1 MRLRVLPFEKEG
13 VRGGFRNSDLQVFNE
28 MKISENWLR
37 AWVNPEID
45 SGTLSDQLTMLGLE
59 VDDMAPAA
67 KPFSGVVVGEVLTVE
82 QHPDADRLRVTTV
95 NIGSGEPLQIVCGAP
110 NVRAGMKA
118 PVATIGAVLPG
129 DFKIKKGKLRG
140 VESQG
145 MLCGASEIDLEDK
158 IDGLLELPADAPV
171 GVDIREYLELDDH
184 VIDIS
189 ITPNR
194 GDCFSIRGVAREI
207 GVINQLPVAAPEI
220 KEVAAAIAD
229 HKNVIVDT
237 DGCPRYLGRVIKNVN
252 TKAPT
257 PAWMERALARSGIR
271 QHSILVDITNY
282 VLIELGQPLHAFDG
296 GKVEGAVH
304 VRQAAAGEK
313 LVLLNEQEVELQ
325 EDVMVIADDA
335 KALAI
340 AGIMGG
346 LSSSVTDETAEI
358 FLESAFFAPLHI
370 AGRARRFGLHT
381 DASQRYERGVD
392 FELPMAAMHRASQLI
407 AELAGGEFG
416 PITAVEQAAL
426 LPKREAIA
434 LNQAQVDQLL
444 GYAVEPA
451 FISDALSRLGCAVT
465 VKAEGEWTVVPPS
478 HRYDMAIY
486 QDLIEE
492 VARIHGYDNIQISL
506 PVMDVKLAK
515 YADQFELAQLRQ
527 TAVTLGYQEAISF
540 SFADAKLEKQLN
552 PQVQPLALAN
562 PISSDLAVMR
572 STLLSSL
579 IPCVQYNLNRQ
590 QSRVRFFEL
599 GLRFDYQ
606 GASSIHDLKQV
617 PAFALIAAG
626 PRTAE
631 SWHGKPAE
639 MDFFD
644 FKGDVEEILAAA
656 RLKVEYVR
664 SERAWLHP
672 GQSAEILLNGQ
683 SIGYLGRLHP
693 SLEAELDLSATWVA
707 ELDQQAILQTYVS
720 NFTELSRFP
729 SVRRDIALLISDK
742 INVSEIQQLI
752 EKTGG
757 ELLDSAWLFDVYT
770 GQGVEEGKRS
780 LAFALL
786 WQHPSRTLEDA
797 EIKSGMDNILQVLEN
812 TYQATLRAS

>member
-1 MRLRVLPFEKEG
+1 
-13 VRGGFRNSDLQVFNE
+13 

-37 AWVNPEID
+37 TWVNPAID
-45 SGTLSDQLTMLGLE
+45 SDTLSNQLTMLGLE
-59 VDDMAPAA
+59 VDGMDPAA
-67 KPFSGVVVGEVLTVE
+67 KPFTGVVVGEVLTVV

-110 NVRAGMKA
+110 NVRVGMKA

-158 IDGLLELPADAPV
+158 IDGLLELPSDAPV
-171 GVDIREYLELDDH
+171 GINIREYLNLDDH

-194 GDCFSIRGVAREI
+194 GDCFSIRGIAREI
-207 GVINQLPVAAPEI
+207 GVINQLPVTVPDI
-220 KEVAAAIAD
+220 KHVVATITD
-229 HKNVIVDT
+229 EKKVVIST

-252 TKAPT
+252 TKAST
-257 PAWMERALARSGIR
+257 PIWMERALARSGIR

-296 GKVEGAVH
+296 DKVQGSVQ
-304 VRQAAAGEK
+304 VRQATAAEK
-313 LVLLNEQEVELQ
+313 LTLLNEQEVELS
-325 EDVMVIADDA
+325 EKVMVIADDA

-346 LSSSVTDETAEI
+346 LSSSVTDETTEI
-358 FLESAFFAPLHI
+358 FLESAFFAPLAI
-370 AGRARRFGLHT
+370 AGRARSFGLHT

-392 FELPMAAMHRASQLI
+392 FELPMIAMHHASQLI
-407 AELAGGEFG
+407 QELAGGEFG
-416 PITAVEQAAL
+416 PITVAEQAEL
-426 LPKREAIA
+426 LPTREAIE

-444 GYAVEPA
+444 GYQVESD
-451 FISDALSRLGCAVT
+451 FITDALTRLGCTVT
-465 VKAEGEWTVVPPS
+465 VKAVGEWTVVPPS
-478 HRYDMAIY
+478 HRYDMTIY

-492 VARIHGYDNIQISL
+492 VARIHGYDNIQMSL
-506 PVMDVKLAK
+506 PVIDVKLAK
-515 YADQFELAQLRQ
+515 HQDQFELPQLRQ
-527 TAVTLGYQEAISF
+527 TLVTLGYQEAISF
-540 SFADAKLEKQLN
+540 SFSDLKLEKQLN
-552 PQVQPLALAN
+552 PSVNPLALAN

-579 IPCVQYNLNRQ
+579 IPCVQYNINRQ

-606 GASSIHDLKQV
+606 NAKNINDLKQI
-617 PAFALIAAG
+617 PTLAMIAVGAK
-626 PRTAE
+626 TAE
-631 SWHGKPAE
+631 SWHGKPQS

-644 FKGDVEEILAAA
+644 LKGEVEELLGAA
-656 RLKVEYVR
+656 RVQADYVR
-664 SERAWLHP
+664 STREWLHP
-672 GQSAEILLNGQ
+672 GQSAEILVAGK

-693 SLEAELDLSATWVA
+693 SLEDELDLGTTWVA
-707 ELDQQAILQTYVS
+707 ELDQLAVLQTYVS

-729 SVRRDIALLISDK
+729 SVRRDIALLISDN

-752 EKTGG
+752 GKAGG
-757 ELLDSAWLFDVYT
+757 ELLDSSWLFDVYT
-770 GQGVEEGKRS
+770 GQGVENGKRS

-797 EIKSGMDNILQVLEN
+797 EIKSGMDHIIQVLES

>member
-1 MRLRVLPFEKEG
+1 
-13 VRGGFRNSDLQVFNE
+13 

-37 AWVNPEID
+37 TWVNPTID
-45 SGTLSDQLTMLGLE
+45 SETLSDQLTMLGLE
-59 VDDMAPAA
+59 VDDLSPAA
-67 KPFSGVVVGEVLTVE
+67 KPFTGVVVGEVLTVE

-110 NVRAGMKA
+110 NVRVGMKA

-140 VESQG
+140 IESQG

-171 GVDIREYLELDDH
+171 GVDIREYLNLDDH

-207 GVINQLPVAAPEI
+207 AVINQMAVTAPEI
-220 KEVAAAIAD
+220 QEVAATIAD
-229 HKNVIVDT
+229 EKKVVVT
-237 DGCPRYLGRVIKNVN
+237 TEGCPRYLGRVIKNVN

-257 PAWMERALARSGIR
+257 PEWMERALARSGIR

-282 VLIELGQPLHAFDG
+282 VLMELGQPLHAFDG
-296 GKVEGAVH
+296 GKVQGAVH
-304 VRQAAAGEK
+304 VRQATAAEK
-313 LVLLNEQEVELQ
+313 LVLLNEQEVELN
-325 EDVMVIADDA
+325 EKVMIIADDE

-346 LSSSVTDETAEI
+346 LSSSVTDETTEI

-370 AGRARRFGLHT
+370 AGRARSFGLHT

-392 FELPMAAMHRASQLI
+392 FELPMLAMHRASQLI

-416 PITAVEQAAL
+416 PITVAEQPAS

-434 LNQAQVDQLL
+434 LSQAQVDQLL
-444 GYAVEPA
+444 GYSVDTD
-451 FISDALSRLGCAVT
+451 FIVAALTRLGCDVT
-465 VKAEGEWTVVPPS
+465 EIAATEWSVVPPS
-478 HRYDMAIY
+478 HRFDMAIY

-492 VARIHGYDNIQISL
+492 VARIHGYDNIQVSL
-506 PVMDVKLAK
+506 PKIEAQLAS
-515 YADQFELAQLRQ
+515 YQDQFELSQLRQ
-527 TAVTLGYQEAISF
+527 TLVTLGYQEAISF

-552 PQVQPLALAN
+552 PSVQPLMLAN

-579 IPCVQYNLNRQ
+579 IPCVQYNINRQ
-590 QSRVRFFEL
+590 QHRVRFFEL

-606 GASSIHDLKQV
+606 GANSIHDLKQIPTLAV
-617 PAFALIAAG
+617 IAVG
-626 PRTAE
+626 SKQAE
-631 SWHGKPAE
+631 SWHAKPQA

-644 FKGDVEEILAAA
+644 FKGEVEEILAAG
-656 RLKVEYVR
+656 RVKVEYVR
-664 SERAWLHP
+664 SERVWLHP
-672 GQSAEILLNGQ
+672 GQSAEMMVNGV

-693 SLEAELDLSATWVA
+693 SLEADLDLGVTWVA
-707 ELDQQAILQTYVS
+707 ELDQKAVLQTYVS

-742 INVSEIQQLI
+742 INIGEIQQLI
-752 EKTGG
+752 TKTGG
-757 ELLDSAWLFDVYT
+757 ELLHSNWLFDVYT
-770 GQGVEEGKRS
+770 GQGVEAGKRS

-797 EIKSGMDNILQVLEN
+797 EIKTGMDTIIEVLQN

>member
-1 MRLRVLPFEKEG
+1 
-13 VRGGFRNSDLQVFNE
+13 

-37 AWVNPEID
+37 TWVNPVID
-45 SGTLSDQLTMLGLE
+45 SDTLSDQLTMLGLE
-59 VDDMAPAA
+59 VDELAPVA
-67 KPFSGVVVGEVLTVE
+67 KPFTGVVVGEVLTVE

-158 IDGLLELPADAPV
+158 IDGLLELPDDAPV
-171 GVDIREYLELDDH
+171 GVNIREYLKLDDN

-194 GDCFSIRGVAREI
+194 GDCFSIRGIAREVA
-207 GVINQLPVAAPEI
+207 VINQLQMNEPEI
-220 KEVAAAIAD
+220 KSVDATITDEKKV
-229 HKNVIVDT
+229 VIST
-237 DGCPRYLGRVIKNVN
+237 DGAPRYLGRVIKNVN
-252 TKAPT
+252 VKAAT
-257 PAWMERALARSGIR
+257 PEWMEQALARSGIR
-271 QHSILVDITNY
+271 THSILVDVTNY
-282 VLIELGQPLHAFDG
+282 VLMELGQPMHAFDLA
-296 GKVEGAVH
+296 KIEGTVH
-304 VRQAAAGEK
+304 VRQAQPQEK
-313 LVLLNEQEVELQ
+313 LQLLNDQEVELQ
-325 EDVMVIADDA
+325 DDVMVIADDQ

-346 LSSSVTDETAEI
+346 LASSVTDDTTDI
-358 FLESAFFAPLHI
+358 FLESAFFAPLAI

-381 DASQRYERGVD
+381 DSSQRYERGVD
-392 FELPMAAMHRASQLI
+392 FELPLIAMNRASQLI
-407 AELAGGEFG
+407 QELAGGEFG
-416 PITAVEQAAL
+416 PITVAEKSDL
-426 LPKREAIA
+426 LPKREAIE
-434 LNQAQVDQLL
+434 LKQAQVDQLL
-444 GYAVEPA
+444 GYKVAAE
-451 FISDALSRLGCAVT
+451 FITDALTRLGCEVT
-465 VKAEGEWTVVPPS
+465 IQADGEWSVVPPS

-492 VARIHGYDNIQISL
+492 VARIDGYDNIQISL
-506 PVMDVKLAK
+506 PSMDVQLAK
-515 YADQFELAQLRQ
+515 YQDRFEIAQLRQ
-527 TAVTLGYQEAISF
+527 TVVTLGYQEAISF

-552 PQVQPLALAN
+552 PQVSPLMLAN
-562 PISSDLAVMR
+562 PISSDLAAMR

-606 GASSIHDLKQV
+606 KANSIQDLKQI
-617 PAFALIAAG
+617 PTLALVAVG
-626 PRTAE
+626 SREPE
-631 SWHGKPAE
+631 SWHAKPQP

-644 FKGDVEEILAAA
+644 FKGEVEEILAAG
-656 RLKVEYVR
+656 RVKVEYVR
-664 SERAWLHP
+664 SERPWLHP
-672 GQSAEILLNGQ
+672 GQSAEILVDGQ

-693 SLEAELDLSATWVA
+693 SLENELDLSTTWVA
-707 ELDQQAILQTYVS
+707 ELDQAAVLQSYVS

-729 SVRRDIALLISDK
+729 SVRRDIALLISDN
-742 INVSEIQQLI
+742 INVRDIQQLI

-757 ELLDSAWLFDVYT
+757 ELLDSTWLFDVYT

-797 EIKSGMDNILQVLEN
+797 EIKSGMDNIIQVLEN

>member
-1 MRLRVLPFEKEG
+1 
-13 VRGGFRNSDLQVFNE
+13 

-37 AWVNPEID
+37 TWVNPAID
-45 SGTLSDQLTMLGLE
+45 SDTLSDQLTMLGLE
-59 VDDMAPAA
+59 VDELAPVA
-67 KPFSGVVVGEVLTVE
+67 KPFTGVVVGEVLTVE

-95 NIGSGEPLQIVCGAP
+95 NIGTGEPLQIVCGAP

-171 GVDIREYLELDDH
+171 GLNIREYLKLDDN

-194 GDCFSIRGVAREI
+194 GDCFSIRGIAREI
-207 GVINQLPVAAPEI
+207 AVINQLQMNEPEI
-220 KEVAAAIAD
+220 KSVDATITDEKKV
-229 HKNVIVDT
+229 VIST
-237 DGCPRYLGRVIKNVN
+237 EGAPRYLGRVIKNVN
-252 TKAPT
+252 VKAAT
-257 PAWMERALARSGIR
+257 PEWMEQALARSGIR
-271 QHSILVDITNY
+271 THSILVDVTNY
-282 VLIELGQPLHAFDG
+282 VLMELGQPMHAFDLA
-296 GKVEGAVH
+296 KIEGTVQ
-304 VRQAAAGEK
+304 VRQAKPQEK
-313 LVLLNEQEVELQ
+313 LQLLNDQEVELQ
-325 EDVMVIADDA
+325 EDVMVIADDQ

-346 LSSSVTDETAEI
+346 LASSVTDDTTDI
-358 FLESAFFAPLHI
+358 FLESAFFAPLAI

-381 DASQRYERGVD
+381 DSSQRYERGVD
-392 FELPMAAMHRASQLI
+392 FELPLIAMNRASQLI
-407 AELAGGEFG
+407 QELAGGEFG
-416 PITAVEQAAL
+416 PITIAEKSDL
-426 LPKREAIA
+426 LPKREAIE
-434 LNQAQVDQLL
+434 LKQAQVDQLL
-444 GYAVEPA
+444 GYQVAAE
-451 FISDALSRLGCAVT
+451 FITDALTRLGCEVT
-465 VKAEGEWTVVPPS
+465 VKADGEWSVVPPS

-492 VARIHGYDNIQISL
+492 VARIDGYDNIQISL
-506 PVMDVKLAK
+506 PSMDVQLAK
-515 YADQFELAQLRQ
+515 YQDRFEIAQLRQ
-527 TAVTLGYQEAISF
+527 TVVTLGYQEAISF

-552 PQVQPLALAN
+552 PQVNPLMLAN
-562 PISSDLAVMR
+562 PISSDLAAMR

-606 GASSIHDLKQV
+606 DANSIQDLKQI
-617 PAFALIAAG
+617 PTLALIAVG
-626 PRTAE
+626 SREPE
-631 SWHGKPAE
+631 SWHAKPQP

-644 FKGDVEEILAAA
+644 FKGEVEEVLAAG
-656 RLKVEYVR
+656 RVKVEYVR
-664 SERAWLHP
+664 SEHSWLHP
-672 GQSAEILLNGQ
+672 GQSAEILVDGK

-693 SLEAELDLSATWVA
+693 SLENELDLSTTWVA
-707 ELDQQAILQTYVS
+707 ELDQAAVLQSYVS

-729 SVRRDIALLISDK
+729 SVRRDIALLISDN
-742 INVSEIQQLI
+742 INVRDIQQLI

-757 ELLDSAWLFDVYT
+757 ELLDSTWLFDVYT

-797 EIKSGMDNILQVLEN
+797 EIKSGMDNIIQVLEN

>member
-1 MRLRVLPFEKEG
+1 
-13 VRGGFRNSDLQVFNE
+13 

-37 AWVNPEID
+37 TWVNPAID
-45 SGTLSDQLTMLGLE
+45 SDTLSDQLTMLGLE
-59 VDDMAPAA
+59 VDELAPVA
-67 KPFSGVVVGEVLTVE
+67 KPFTGVVVGEVLTVE

-118 PVATIGAVLPG
+118 PVATIGAILPG

-158 IDGLLELPADAPV
+158 IDGLLELPDDAPV
-171 GVDIREYLELDDH
+171 GVNIREYLKLDDN

-194 GDCFSIRGVAREI
+194 GDCFSIRGIAREVA
-207 GVINQLPVAAPEI
+207 VINQLQMNEPEI
-220 KEVAAAIAD
+220 KSVDATITDEKKV
-229 HKNVIVDT
+229 VINT
-237 DGCPRYLGRVIKNVN
+237 DGAPRYLGRVIKNVN
-252 TKAPT
+252 VKAAT
-257 PAWMERALARSGIR
+257 PEWMEQALARSGIR
-271 QHSILVDITNY
+271 THSILVDVTNY
-282 VLIELGQPLHAFDG
+282 VLMELGQPMHAFDLA
-296 GKVEGAVH
+296 KIEGTVH
-304 VRQAAAGEK
+304 VRQAKPQEK
-313 LVLLNEQEVELQ
+313 LQLLNDQEVELQ
-325 EDVMVIADDA
+325 DDVMVIADDQ

-346 LSSSVTDETAEI
+346 LASSVTDDTTDI
-358 FLESAFFAPLHI
+358 FLESAFFAPLAI

-381 DASQRYERGVD
+381 DSSQRYERGVD
-392 FELPMAAMHRASQLI
+392 FELPLIAMNRASQLI
-407 AELAGGEFG
+407 QELAGGEFG
-416 PITAVEQAAL
+416 PITVAEKSDL
-426 LPKREAIA
+426 LPKREAIE
-434 LNQAQVDQLL
+434 LKQAQVDQLL
-444 GYAVEPA
+444 GYKVAAE
-451 FISDALSRLGCAVT
+451 FITDALTRLGCEVT
-465 VKAEGEWTVVPPS
+465 VQADGEWSVVPPS

-492 VARIHGYDNIQISL
+492 VARIDGYDNIQISL
-506 PVMDVKLAK
+506 PSMDVQLAK
-515 YADQFELAQLRQ
+515 YQDRFEIAQLRQ
-527 TAVTLGYQEAISF
+527 TVVTLGYQEAISF

-552 PQVQPLALAN
+552 PQVSPLMLAN
-562 PISSDLAVMR
+562 PISSDLAAMR

-606 GASSIHDLKQV
+606 NANSIQDLKQI
-617 PAFALIAAG
+617 PTLALVAVG
-626 PRTAE
+626 SREPE
-631 SWHGKPAE
+631 SWHAKPQP

-644 FKGDVEEILAAA
+644 FKGEVEEILAAG
-656 RLKVEYVR
+656 RVKVEYVR
-664 SERAWLHP
+664 SERPWLHP
-672 GQSAEILLNGQ
+672 GQSAEILVDGQ

-693 SLEAELDLSATWVA
+693 SLENELDLSTTWVA
-707 ELDQQAILQTYVS
+707 ELDQAAVLQSYVS

-729 SVRRDIALLISDK
+729 SVRRDIALLISDN
-742 INVSEIQQLI
+742 INVRDIQQLI

-757 ELLDSAWLFDVYT
+757 ELLDSTWLFDVYT

-797 EIKSGMDNILQVLEN
+797 EIKSGMDNIIQVLEN

>member
-1 MRLRVLPFEKEG
+1 
-13 VRGGFRNSDLQVFNE
+13 

-37 AWVNPEID
+37 TWVNPAID
-45 SGTLSDQLTMLGLE
+45 SDTLSDQLTMLGLE
-59 VDDMAPAA
+59 VDELAPVA
-67 KPFSGVVVGEVLTVE
+67 KPFTGVVVGEVLTVE

-171 GVDIREYLELDDH
+171 GVNIREYLKLDDN

-194 GDCFSIRGVAREI
+194 GDCFSIRGIAREVA
-207 GVINQLPVAAPEI
+207 VINQLQMNEPEI
-220 KEVAAAIAD
+220 KSVDATITDEKKV
-229 HKNVIVDT
+229 VINT
-237 DGCPRYLGRVIKNVN
+237 DGAPRYLGRVIKNVN
-252 TKAPT
+252 VKAAT
-257 PAWMERALARSGIR
+257 PEWMEQALARSGIR
-271 QHSILVDITNY
+271 THSILVDVTNY
-282 VLIELGQPLHAFDG
+282 VLMELGQPMHAFDLA
-296 GKVEGAVH
+296 KIEGTVH
-304 VRQAAAGEK
+304 VRQALPQEK
-313 LVLLNEQEVELQ
+313 LQLLNDQEVELQ
-325 EDVMVIADDA
+325 EDVMVIADDQ

-346 LSSSVTDETAEI
+346 LASSVTDDTTDI
-358 FLESAFFAPLHI
+358 FLESAFFAPLAI

-381 DASQRYERGVD
+381 DSSQRYERGVD
-392 FELPMAAMHRASQLI
+392 FELPLIAMNRASQLI
-407 AELAGGEFG
+407 QELAGGEFG
-416 PITAVEQAAL
+416 PITVAEKSDL
-426 LPKREAIA
+426 LPKREAIE
-434 LNQAQVDQLL
+434 LKQAQVDQLL
-444 GYAVEPA
+444 GYKVAAE
-451 FISDALSRLGCAVT
+451 FITDALTRLGCEVT
-465 VKAEGEWTVVPPS
+465 IQADGEWSVIPPS

-492 VARIHGYDNIQISL
+492 VARIDGYDNIQISL
-506 PVMDVKLAK
+506 PSMDVQLAK
-515 YADQFELAQLRQ
+515 YQDRFEIAQLRQ
-527 TAVTLGYQEAISF
+527 TVVTLGYQEAISF

-552 PQVQPLALAN
+552 PQVSPLMLAN
-562 PISSDLAVMR
+562 PISSDLAAMR

-606 GASSIHDLKQV
+606 NANSIQDLKQI
-617 PAFALIAAG
+617 PTLALVAVG
-626 PRTAE
+626 SREPE
-631 SWHGKPAE
+631 SWHAKPQP

-644 FKGDVEEILAAA
+644 FKGEVEEILAAG
-656 RLKVEYVR
+656 RVKVEYVR
-664 SERAWLHP
+664 SERPWLHP
-672 GQSAEILLNGQ
+672 GQSAEILVDGQ

-693 SLEAELDLSATWVA
+693 SLENELDLSTTWVA
-707 ELDQQAILQTYVS
+707 ELDQAAVLQSYVF

-729 SVRRDIALLISDK
+729 SVRRDIALLISDN
-742 INVSEIQQLI
+742 INVRDIQQLI

-757 ELLDSAWLFDVYT
+757 ELLDSTWLFDVYT

-797 EIKSGMDNILQVLEN
+797 EIKSGMDNIIQVLEN

>member
-1 MRLRVLPFEKEG
+1 
-13 VRGGFRNSDLQVFNE
+13 

-37 AWVNPEID
+37 TWVNPAID
-45 SGTLSDQLTMLGLE
+45 SDTLSDQLTMLGLE
-59 VDDMAPAA
+59 VDELAPVA
-67 KPFSGVVVGEVLTVE
+67 KPFTGVVVGEVLTVE

-171 GVDIREYLELDDH
+171 GVNIREYLKLDDN

-194 GDCFSIRGVAREI
+194 GDCFSIRGIAREI
-207 GVINQLPVAAPEI
+207 AVINQLQMNEPEI
-220 KEVAAAIAD
+220 KSVDATIANE
-229 HKNVIVDT
+229 KKVVIST
-237 DGCPRYLGRVIKNVN
+237 DGAPRYLGRVVKNVN
-252 TKAPT
+252 IKAAT
-257 PAWMERALARSGIR
+257 PEWMEQALARSGIR
-271 QHSILVDITNY
+271 THSILVDVTNY
-282 VLIELGQPLHAFDG
+282 VLMELGQPMHAFDLA
-296 GKVEGAVH
+296 KIEGTVH
-304 VRQAAAGEK
+304 VRQAKPQET
-313 LVLLNEQEVELQ
+313 LQLLNDQEVELQ
-325 EDVMVIADDA
+325 EDIMVIADDQ

-346 LSSSVTDETAEI
+346 LASSVTDDTADI
-358 FLESAFFAPLHI
+358 FLESAFFAPLAI

-381 DASQRYERGVD
+381 DSSQRYERGVD
-392 FELPMAAMHRASQLI
+392 FELPLIAMNRASQLI
-407 AELAGGEFG
+407 QELAGGEFG
-416 PITAVEQAAL
+416 PITVAEKTDL
-426 LPKREAIA
+426 LPKREAIE
-434 LNQAQVDQLL
+434 LKQAQVDQLL
-444 GYAVEPA
+444 GYQVAA
-451 FISDALSRLGCAVT
+451 DFITDALTRLGCSVT
-465 VKAEGEWTVVPPS
+465 VKAEGEWSVVPPS

-492 VARIHGYDNIQISL
+492 VARIDGYDNIQISL
-506 PVMDVKLAK
+506 PSMDVQLAK
-515 YADQFELAQLRQ
+515 YQDRFEIAQLRQ
-527 TAVTLGYQEAISF
+527 TVVTLGYQEAISF

-552 PQVQPLALAN
+552 PQVNPLMLAN
-562 PISSDLAVMR
+562 PISSDLAAMR

-606 GASSIHDLKQV
+606 NATSIQDLKQI
-617 PAFALIAAG
+617 PTLALIAVG
-626 PRTAE
+626 SREPE
-631 SWHGKPAE
+631 SWHVKPQP

-644 FKGDVEEILAAA
+644 FKGEVEEVLAAG
-656 RLKVEYVR
+656 RVKVEYVR

-672 GQSAEILLNGQ
+672 GQSAEILVDGK

-693 SLEAELDLSATWVA
+693 SLENELDLSTTWVA
-707 ELDQQAILQTYVS
+707 ELDQAAVLQSYVS

-729 SVRRDIALLISDK
+729 SVRRDIALLISDN
-742 INVSEIQQLI
+742 INVRDIQQLI

-757 ELLDSAWLFDVYT
+757 ELLDSTWLFDVYT

-797 EIKSGMDNILQVLEN
+797 EIKSGMDNIIQVLEN

>member
-1 MRLRVLPFEKEG
+1 
-13 VRGGFRNSDLQVFNE
+13 

-37 AWVNPEID
+37 TWVNPAID
-45 SGTLSDQLTMLGLE
+45 SDTLSDQLTMLGLE
-59 VDDMAPAA
+59 VDELAPVA
-67 KPFSGVVVGEVLTVE
+67 KPFTGVVIGEVLTVE
-82 QHPDADRLRVTTV
+82 QHPDADRLRVTTI

-110 NVRAGMKA
+110 NVRVGMKA

-171 GVDIREYLELDDH
+171 GVNIREYLKLDDN

-194 GDCFSIRGVAREI
+194 GDCFSIRGIAREI
-207 GVINQLPVAAPEI
+207 SVINKLQMNEPVINTVAAT
-220 KEVAAAIAD
+220 IAD
-229 HKNVIVDT
+229 EKKVVIST
-237 DGCPRYLGRVIKNVN
+237 EGAPRYLGRVVKNVN
-252 TKAPT
+252 VKAAT
-257 PAWMERALARSGIR
+257 PEWMQQALSRSGIR
-271 QHSILVDITNY
+271 THSILVDVTNY
-282 VLIELGQPLHAFDG
+282 VLMELGQPMHAFDFS
-296 GKVEGAVH
+296 KIEGTVH
-304 VRQAAAGEK
+304 VRQATQQEK
-313 LVLLNEQEVELQ
+313 LQLLNDQEVELQ
-325 EDVMVIADDA
+325 EDIMVIADDQ

-346 LSSSVTDETAEI
+346 LASSVTDDTTDI
-358 FLESAFFAPLHI
+358 FLESAFFAPLAI

-381 DASQRYERGVD
+381 DSSQRYERGVD
-392 FELPMAAMHRASQLI
+392 FELPLIAMNRASQLI
-407 AELAGGEFG
+407 QELAGGEFG
-416 PITAVEQAAL
+416 PITVAEKTDL
-426 LPKREAIA
+426 LPKREAIE
-434 LNQAQVDQLL
+434 LKQAQVDQLL
-444 GYAVEPA
+444 GYQVAGE
-451 FISDALSRLGCAVT
+451 FIADALTRLGCKVT
-465 VKAEGEWTVVPPS
+465 VKAEGEWSVVPPS

-492 VARIHGYDNIQISL
+492 VARIDGYDNIQISL
-506 PVMDVKLAK
+506 PSMDVKFAK
-515 YADQFELAQLRQ
+515 YQDRFELAELRQ
-527 TAVTLGYQEAISF
+527 TIVTLGYQEAISF

-552 PQVQPLALAN
+552 PEVKPLMLAN
-562 PISSDLAVMR
+562 PISSDLAAMR

-590 QSRVRFFEL
+590 QSRVRFFEF

-606 GASSIHDLKQV
+606 NAKSIEDLQQT
-617 PAFALIAAG
+617 PTLALVAVGSQA
-626 PRTAE
+626 PE
-631 SWHGKPAE
+631 SWHAKPQP

-644 FKGDVEEILAAA
+644 FKGEVEEILAAG
-656 RLKVEYVR
+656 RVSVEYVR

-672 GQSAEILLNGQ
+672 GQSADILVDGK

-693 SLEAELDLSATWVA
+693 SLENELDLSTTWVA
-707 ELDQQAILQTYVS
+707 ELDQTAVLQSYVS

-729 SVRRDIALLISDK
+729 SVRRDIALLISDN
-742 INVSEIQQLI
+742 INVRDIQQLI
-752 EKTGG
+752 EQTGG
-757 ELLDSAWLFDVYT
+757 ELLDSTWLFDVYT
-770 GQGVEEGKRS
+770 GQGVEDGKRS

-797 EIKSGMDNILQVLEN
+797 EIKSGMDNIIQVLEN

>member
-1 MRLRVLPFEKEG
+1 
-13 VRGGFRNSDLQVFNE
+13 

-37 AWVNPEID
+37 TWVNPTID
-45 SGTLSDQLTMLGLE
+45 SDTLSDQLTMLGLE
-59 VDDMAPAA
+59 VDELAPVA
-67 KPFSGVVVGEVLTVE
+67 KPFTGVVVGEVLTVE

-118 PVATIGAVLPG
+118 PVATIGAILPG

-158 IDGLLELPADAPV
+158 IDGLLELPDDAPV
-171 GVDIREYLELDDH
+171 GVNIREYLKLDDN

-194 GDCFSIRGVAREI
+194 GDCFSIRGIAREVA
-207 GVINQLPVAAPEI
+207 VINQLQMNEPEI
-220 KEVAAAIAD
+220 KSVDATITDEKKV
-229 HKNVIVDT
+229 VINT
-237 DGCPRYLGRVIKNVN
+237 DGAPRYLGRVIKNVN
-252 TKAPT
+252 VKAST
-257 PAWMERALARSGIR
+257 PEWMEQALARSGIR
-271 QHSILVDITNY
+271 THSILVDVTNY
-282 VLIELGQPLHAFDG
+282 VLMELGQPMHAFDLA
-296 GKVEGAVH
+296 KIEGTVH
-304 VRQAAAGEK
+304 VRQAQPQEK
-313 LVLLNEQEVELQ
+313 LQLLNDQEVELQ
-325 EDVMVIADDA
+325 DDVMVIADDQ

-346 LSSSVTDETAEI
+346 LASSVTDDTTDI
-358 FLESAFFAPLHI
+358 FLESAFFAPLAI

-381 DASQRYERGVD
+381 DSSQRYERGVD
-392 FELPMAAMHRASQLI
+392 FELPLIAMNRASQLI
-407 AELAGGEFG
+407 QELAGGEFG
-416 PITAVEQAAL
+416 PITVAEKSDL
-426 LPKREAIA
+426 LPKREAIE
-434 LNQAQVDQLL
+434 LKQAQVDQLL
-444 GYAVEPA
+444 GYKVAAE
-451 FISDALSRLGCAVT
+451 FITDALTRLGCEVT
-465 VKAEGEWTVVPPS
+465 IQADGEWSVVPPS

-492 VARIHGYDNIQISL
+492 VARIDGYDNIQISL
-506 PVMDVKLAK
+506 PSMDVQLAK
-515 YADQFELAQLRQ
+515 YQDRFEIAQLRQ
-527 TAVTLGYQEAISF
+527 TVVTLGYQEAISF

-552 PQVQPLALAN
+552 PQVSPLMLAN
-562 PISSDLAVMR
+562 PISSDLAAMR

-606 GASSIHDLKQV
+606 NANSIQDLKQI
-617 PAFALIAAG
+617 PTLALVAVG
-626 PRTAE
+626 SREPE
-631 SWHGKPAE
+631 SWHAKPQP

-644 FKGDVEEILAAA
+644 FKGEVEEILAAG
-656 RLKVEYVR
+656 RVKVEYVR
-664 SERAWLHP
+664 SEHPWLHP
-672 GQSAEILLNGQ
+672 GQSAEILVDGQ

-693 SLEAELDLSATWVA
+693 SLENELDLSTTWVA
-707 ELDQQAILQTYVS
+707 ELDQAAVLQSYVS

-729 SVRRDIALLISDK
+729 SVRRDIALLISDN
-742 INVSEIQQLI
+742 INVRDIQQLI

-757 ELLDSAWLFDVYT
+757 ELLDSTWLFDVYT

-797 EIKSGMDNILQVLEN
+797 EIKSGMDNIIQVLEN

>member
-1 MRLRVLPFEKEG
+1 
-13 VRGGFRNSDLQVFNE
+13 

-37 AWVNPEID
+37 TWVNPAID
-45 SGTLSDQLTMLGLE
+45 SDTLSDQLTMLGLE
-59 VDDMAPAA
+59 VDELAPVA
-67 KPFSGVVVGEVLTVE
+67 KPFTGVVIGEVLTVE
-82 QHPDADRLRVTTV
+82 QHPDADRLRVTTI

-110 NVRAGMKA
+110 NVRVGMKA

-158 IDGLLELPADAPV
+158 IDGLLELPVNAPV
-171 GVDIREYLELDDH
+171 GENIREYLKLDDN

-194 GDCFSIRGVAREI
+194 GDCFSIRGIAREI
-207 GVINQLPVAAPEI
+207 SVINKLQMNEPVINTVAAT
-220 KEVAAAIAD
+220 IAD
-229 HKNVIVDT
+229 EKKVVIST
-237 DGCPRYLGRVIKNVN
+237 EGAPRYLGRVVKNVN
-252 TKAPT
+252 VKAAT
-257 PAWMERALARSGIR
+257 PEWMQQALSRSGIR
-271 QHSILVDITNY
+271 THSILVDVTNY
-282 VLIELGQPLHAFDG
+282 VLMELGQPMHAFDLS
-296 GKVEGAVH
+296 KIEGTVH
-304 VRQAAAGEK
+304 VRQATQQEK
-313 LVLLNEQEVELQ
+313 LQLLNDQEVELQ
-325 EDVMVIADDA
+325 EDIMVIADDQ

-346 LSSSVTDETAEI
+346 LASSVTDDTTDI
-358 FLESAFFAPLHI
+358 FLESAFFAPLAI

-381 DASQRYERGVD
+381 DSSQRYERGVD
-392 FELPMAAMHRASQLI
+392 FELPLIAMNRASQLI
-407 AELAGGEFG
+407 QELAGGEFG
-416 PITAVEQAAL
+416 PITVAEKTDL
-426 LPKREAIA
+426 LPKREAIE
-434 LNQAQVDQLL
+434 LKQAQVDQLL
-444 GYAVEPA
+444 GYQVAGE
-451 FISDALSRLGCAVT
+451 FIADALTRLGCEVT
-465 VKAEGEWTVVPPS
+465 VKAEGEWSVVPPS

-492 VARIHGYDNIQISL
+492 VTRIDGYDNIQISL
-506 PVMDVKLAK
+506 PSMDVKFAK
-515 YADQFELAQLRQ
+515 YQDRFELAELRQ
-527 TAVTLGYQEAISF
+527 TIVTLGYQEAISF

-552 PQVQPLALAN
+552 PEVKPLMLAN
-562 PISSDLAVMR
+562 PISSDLAAMR

-606 GASSIHDLKQV
+606 DAKSIEDLKQI
-617 PAFALIAAG
+617 PTLALVAVG
-626 PRTAE
+626 SQQPE
-631 SWHGKPAE
+631 SWHVKPQP

-644 FKGDVEEILAAA
+644 FKGEIEEILAAG
-656 RLKVEYVR
+656 RVKVEYVR

-672 GQSAEILLNGQ
+672 GQSADILVDGK

-693 SLEAELDLSATWVA
+693 SLENELDLSTTWVA
-707 ELDQQAILQTYVS
+707 ELDQTAVLQSYVS

-729 SVRRDIALLISDK
+729 SVRRDIALLISDN
-742 INVSEIQQLI
+742 INVRDIQQLI
-752 EKTGG
+752 EQTGG
-757 ELLDSAWLFDVYT
+757 ELLDSTWLFDVYT
-770 GQGVEEGKRS
+770 GQGVEDGKRS

-797 EIKSGMDNILQVLEN
+797 EIKSGMDNIIQVLEN

>member
-1 MRLRVLPFEKEG
+1 
-13 VRGGFRNSDLQVFNE
+13 

-37 AWVNPEID
+37 TWVNPAID
-45 SGTLSDQLTMLGLE
+45 SDTLSDQLTMLGLE
-59 VDDMAPAA
+59 VDELAPVA
-67 KPFSGVVVGEVLTVE
+67 KPFTGVVIGEVLTVE

-110 NVRAGMKA
+110 NVRVGMKA

-171 GVDIREYLELDDH
+171 GVNIREYLKLDDN

-194 GDCFSIRGVAREI
+194 GDCFSIRGIAREI
-207 GVINQLPVAAPEI
+207 AVINKLQMNEPVINAVDAT
-220 KEVAAAIAD
+220 IAD
-229 HKNVIVDT
+229 EKKVVIST
-237 DGCPRYLGRVIKNVN
+237 EGAPRYLGRVVKNVN
-252 TKAPT
+252 VKAAT
-257 PAWMERALARSGIR
+257 PEWMEQALSRSGIR
-271 QHSILVDITNY
+271 THSILVDVTNY
-282 VLIELGQPLHAFDG
+282 VLMELGQPMHAFDLS
-296 GKVEGAVH
+296 KIEGTVH
-304 VRQAAAGEK
+304 VRQATQQEK
-313 LVLLNEQEVELQ
+313 LQLLNDQEVELQ
-325 EDVMVIADDA
+325 EDIMVIADDQ

-346 LSSSVTDETAEI
+346 LSSSVTDDTTDI
-358 FLESAFFAPLHI
+358 FLESAFFAPLAI

-381 DASQRYERGVD
+381 DSSQRYERGVD
-392 FELPMAAMHRASQLI
+392 FELPLIAMNRASQLI
-407 AELAGGEFG
+407 QELAGGEFG
-416 PITAVEQAAL
+416 PITVAEKTDL
-426 LPKREAIA
+426 LPKREAIE
-434 LNQAQVDQLL
+434 LKQAQVDQLL
-444 GYAVEPA
+444 GYQVAGE
-451 FISDALSRLGCAVT
+451 FIGDALTRLGCKVT
-465 VKAEGEWTVVPPS
+465 VKTEGEWSVVPPS

-492 VARIHGYDNIQISL
+492 VARIDGYDNIQISL
-506 PVMDVKLAK
+506 PSMDVKFAK
-515 YADQFELAQLRQ
+515 YQDRFELAELRQ
-527 TAVTLGYQEAISF
+527 TIVTLGYQEAISF

-552 PQVQPLALAN
+552 PEVQPLMLAN
-562 PISSDLAVMR
+562 PISSDLAAMR

-590 QSRVRFFEL
+590 QSRVRFFEF

-606 GASSIHDLKQV
+606 NAKSIEDLQQT
-617 PAFALIAAG
+617 PTLALVAVG
-626 PRTAE
+626 SQEPE
-631 SWHGKPAE
+631 SWHVKPQP

-644 FKGDVEEILAAA
+644 FKGEVEEVLAAG
-656 RLKVEYVR
+656 RVKVEYVR

-672 GQSAEILLNGQ
+672 GQSAEILVDGK

-693 SLEAELDLSATWVA
+693 SLENELDLSTTWVT
-707 ELDQQAILQTYVS
+707 ELDQTAVLQSYVS

-729 SVRRDIALLISDK
+729 SVRRDIALLISDN
-742 INVSEIQQLI
+742 INVRDIQQLI
-752 EKTGG
+752 EQTGG
-757 ELLDSAWLFDVYT
+757 ELLDSTWLFDVYT
-770 GQGVEEGKRS
+770 GQGVEDGKRS

-797 EIKSGMDNILQVLEN
+797 EIKSGMDNIIQVLEN

>member
-1 MRLRVLPFEKEG
+1 
-13 VRGGFRNSDLQVFNE
+13 

-37 AWVNPEID
+37 TWVNPAID
-45 SGTLSDQLTMLGLE
+45 SETLSDQLTMLGLE
-59 VDDMAPAA
+59 VDELAPAA
-67 KPFSGVVVGEVLTVE
+67 KPFTGVVVGEVLTVE

-140 VESQG
+140 IESQG

-158 IDGLLELPADAPV
+158 IDGLLELPGDAPV
-171 GVDIREYLELDDH
+171 GVNIREYLDLDDH

-194 GDCFSIRGVAREI
+194 GDCFSIRGIAREI
-207 GVINQLPVAAPEI
+207 GVINQLPVTAPEI
-220 KEVAAAIAD
+220 TEVAASI
-229 HKNVIVDT
+229 T
-237 DGCPRYLGRVIKNVN
+237 DEKKVVVETAGCPRYLGRVIKNVN

-257 PAWMERALARSGIR
+257 PEWMERALARSGIR

-296 GKVEGAVH
+296 GKVQGSVH
-304 VRQAAAGEK
+304 VRQAIAAEK
-313 LVLLNEQEVELQ
+313 LVLLNEQEVELSD
-325 EDVMVIADDA
+325 DVMVIADDE

-346 LSSSVTDETAEI
+346 LSSSVTDETTEI

-370 AGRARRFGLHT
+370 VGRARSFGLHT

-392 FELPMAAMHRASQLI
+392 FELPLIAMHRASQLI

-416 PITAVEQAAL
+416 PITVAEKTEL
-426 LPKREAIA
+426 LPKREAIE

-444 GYAVEPA
+444 GYKVESD
-451 FISDALSRLGCAVT
+451 FITDALTRLGCDVT
-465 VKAEGEWTVVPPS
+465 VKAEGQWSVVPPS

-492 VARIHGYDNIQISL
+492 VARIHGYDNIKISL
-506 PVMDVKLAK
+506 PVIDVKLAK
-515 YADQFELAQLRQ
+515 HQDQFEVAQLRQ
-527 TAVTLGYQEAISF
+527 TLVTLGYQEAISF

-552 PQVQPLALAN
+552 PAVNPLMLAN
-562 PISSDLAVMR
+562 PISSELAAMR

-579 IPCVQYNLNRQ
+579 IPCVQYNINRQ
-590 QSRVRFFEL
+590 QNRVRFFEL

-606 GASSIHDLKQV
+606 NAQSIHDLKQI
-617 PAFALIAAG
+617 PTLALIAVGAK
-626 PRTAE
+626 TAE
-631 SWHGKPAE
+631 SWHGKAQP

-644 FKGDVEEILAAA
+644 LKGEVEEILAAG
-656 RLKVEYVR
+656 RVKVEYVR
-664 SERAWLHP
+664 SERSWLHP
-672 GQSAEILLNGQ
+672 GQSAEILVDGQ
-683 SIGYLGRLHP
+683 SVGYLGRLHP
-693 SLEAELDLSATWVA
+693 SLEDELDLGMTWVA
-707 ELDQQAILQTYVS
+707 ELDQKAVLQTYVS

-729 SVRRDIALLISDK
+729 SVRRDIALLINDK
-742 INVSEIQQLI
+742 INVSEIQGLI

-757 ELLDSAWLFDVYT
+757 ELLDSTWLFDVYT

>member
-1 MRLRVLPFEKEG
+1 
-13 VRGGFRNSDLQVFNE
+13 

-37 AWVNPEID
+37 TWVNPAID
-45 SGTLSDQLTMLGLE
+45 SDTLSDQLTMLGLE
-59 VDDMAPAA
+59 VDELAPVA
-67 KPFSGVVVGEVLTVE
+67 KPFTGVVVGEVLTVE

-158 IDGLLELPADAPV
+158 IDGLLELPDDAPV
-171 GVDIREYLELDDH
+171 GVNIREYLKLDDN

-194 GDCFSIRGVAREI
+194 GDCFSIRGIAREVA
-207 GVINQLPVAAPEI
+207 VINQLQMNEPEI
-220 KEVAAAIAD
+220 KSVDATITDEKKV
-229 HKNVIVDT
+229 VINT
-237 DGCPRYLGRVIKNVN
+237 DGAPRYLGRVIKNVN
-252 TKAPT
+252 VKAAP
-257 PAWMERALARSGIR
+257 PEWMEQALARSGIR
-271 QHSILVDITNY
+271 THSILVDVTNY
-282 VLIELGQPLHAFDG
+282 VLMELGQPMHAFDLA
-296 GKVEGAVH
+296 KIEGTVH
-304 VRQAAAGEK
+304 VRQAQPQEK
-313 LVLLNEQEVELQ
+313 LQLLNDQEVELQ
-325 EDVMVIADDA
+325 DDVMVIADDQ

-346 LSSSVTDETAEI
+346 LASSVTDDTTDI
-358 FLESAFFAPLHI
+358 FLESAFFAPLAI

-381 DASQRYERGVD
+381 DSSQRYERGVD
-392 FELPMAAMHRASQLI
+392 FELPLIAMNRASQLI
-407 AELAGGEFG
+407 QELAGGEFG
-416 PITAVEQAAL
+416 PITVAEKSDL
-426 LPKREAIA
+426 LPKREAIE
-434 LNQAQVDQLL
+434 LKQAQVDQLL
-444 GYAVEPA
+444 GYKVAAE
-451 FISDALSRLGCAVT
+451 FITDALTRLGCEVT
-465 VKAEGEWTVVPPS
+465 VQANGEWSVVPPS

-492 VARIHGYDNIQISL
+492 VARIDGYDNIQISL
-506 PVMDVKLAK
+506 PSMDVQLAK
-515 YADQFELAQLRQ
+515 YQDRFEIAQLRQ
-527 TAVTLGYQEAISF
+527 TVVTLGYQEAISF

-552 PQVQPLALAN
+552 PQVSPLMLAN
-562 PISSDLAVMR
+562 PISSDLAAMR

-606 GASSIHDLKQV
+606 NANSIQDLKQI
-617 PAFALIAAG
+617 PTLALVAVG
-626 PRTAE
+626 SREPE
-631 SWHGKPAE
+631 SWHAKPQP

-644 FKGDVEEILAAA
+644 FKGEVEEILAAG
-656 RLKVEYVR
+656 RVKVEYVR
-664 SERAWLHP
+664 SERPWLHP
-672 GQSAEILLNGQ
+672 GQSAEILVDGQ

-693 SLEAELDLSATWVA
+693 SLENELDLSTTWVA
-707 ELDQQAILQTYVS
+707 ELDQAAVLQSYVS

-729 SVRRDIALLISDK
+729 SVRRDIALLISDN
-742 INVSEIQQLI
+742 INVRDIQQLI

-757 ELLDSAWLFDVYT
+757 ELLDSTWLFDVYT

-797 EIKSGMDNILQVLEN
+797 EIKSGMDNIIQVLEN

>member
-1 MRLRVLPFEKEG
+1 
-13 VRGGFRNSDLQVFNE
+13 

-37 AWVNPEID
+37 TWVNPAID
-45 SGTLSDQLTMLGLE
+45 SEKLSDQLTMLGLE
-59 VDDMAPAA
+59 VDDLSPAA
-67 KPFSGVVVGEVLTVE
+67 KPFTGVVVGEVLTVE

-171 GVDIREYLELDDH
+171 GVNIREYLDLDDN

-194 GDCFSIRGVAREI
+194 GDCFSIRGIAREI
-207 GVINQLPVAAPEI
+207 GVINQLPVTAPDI
-220 KEVAAAIAD
+220 QEVAASIAD
-229 HKNVIVDT
+229 EKKVVVST
-237 DGCPRYLGRVIKNVN
+237 EGCPRYLGRVIKNVN
-252 TKAPT
+252 TKAAT
-257 PAWMERALARSGIR
+257 PEWMERALARSGIR

-282 VLIELGQPLHAFDG
+282 VLMELGQPLHAFDG
-296 GKVEGAVH
+296 AKVQGAVQ
-304 VRQAAAGEK
+304 VRQATAGEK

-325 EDVMVIADDA
+325 DDVMVIADDE

-346 LSSSVTDETAEI
+346 LSSSVTDETTEI

-392 FELPMAAMHRASQLI
+392 FELPLIAMHRASQLI
-407 AELAGGEFG
+407 SELAGGEFG
-416 PITAVEQAAL
+416 PITVAENAAV
-426 LPKREAIA
+426 LPTRDAIE
-434 LNQAQVDQLL
+434 LEQAQVDQLL
-444 GYAVEPA
+444 GYSVDSD
-451 FISDALSRLGCAVT
+451 FITDALTRLGCEVT
-465 VKAEGEWTVVPPS
+465 VKAQGQWSVVPPS

-506 PVMDVKLAK
+506 PVIDTKLAK
-515 YADQFELAQLRQ
+515 YQDQFEVAQLRQ
-527 TAVTLGYQEAISF
+527 TLVTLGYQEAISF
-540 SFADAKLEKQLN
+540 SFADLKLEKQLN
-552 PQVQPLALAN
+552 AAVNPLALAN

-579 IPCVQYNLNRQ
+579 IPCVQYNINRQ

-606 GASSIHDLKQV
+606 NAASIHDLKQI
-617 PAFALIAAG
+617 PTLAMIAVGAK
-626 PRTAE
+626 TAE
-631 SWHGKPAE
+631 SWHGKPQA

-644 FKGDVEEILAAA
+644 LKGEVEELLAAG
-656 RLKVEYVR
+656 RVQVEYVR
-664 SERAWLHP
+664 SERSWLHP
-672 GQSAEILLNGQ
+672 GQSAEILVNGQ

-693 SLEAELDLSATWVA
+693 SLENELDLGTTWVA
-707 ELDQQAILQTYVS
+707 ELDQQAVLQTYVS

-752 EKTGG
+752 EQTGG
-757 ELLDSAWLFDVYT
+757 ELLHSTWLFDVYT
-770 GQGVEEGKRS
+770 GQGVEAGKRS

-786 WQHPSRTLEDA
+786 WQHPTRTLEDA
-797 EIKSGMDNILQVLEN
+797 EIKSGMDNILKVLEN

>member
-1 MRLRVLPFEKEG
+1 
-13 VRGGFRNSDLQVFNE
+13 

-37 AWVNPEID
+37 TWVNPAID
-45 SGTLSDQLTMLGLE
+45 SEKLSDQLTMLGLE
-59 VDDMAPAA
+59 VDEIAPAA
-67 KPFSGVVVGEVLTVE
+67 KLFTGVVVGEVLTVE

-171 GVDIREYLELDDH
+171 GVNVREYLDLDDN

-194 GDCFSIRGVAREI
+194 GDCFSIRGIAREI
-207 GVINQLPVAAPEI
+207 GVINQLLVTPPEI
-220 KEVAAAIAD
+220 KEVAATI
-229 HKNVIVDT
+229 T
-237 DGCPRYLGRVIKNVN
+237 DQKQVVVETQGCPRYLGRIIKNVN

-257 PAWMERALARSGIR
+257 PEWMERALVRAGIR

-282 VLIELGQPLHAFDG
+282 VLMELGQPLHAFDG
-296 GKVEGAVH
+296 GKVQGSVH
-304 VRQAAAGEK
+304 VRQAIAGEK

-325 EDVMVIADDA
+325 DDVMVIADDE

-346 LSSSVTDETAEI
+346 LSSSVTDETTEI

-392 FELPMAAMHRASQLI
+392 FELPMIAMHRASQLI

-416 PITAVEQAAL
+416 PIIVAEKTEL
-426 LPKREAIA
+426 LPKREAIE
-434 LNQAQVDQLL
+434 LEQAQVDQLL
-444 GYAVEPA
+444 GYTVESD
-451 FISDALSRLGCAVT
+451 FITDALTRLGCEVT
-465 VKAEGEWTVVPPS
+465 VKAEGQWLVVPPS
-478 HRYDMAIY
+478 HRYDMVIY

-506 PVMDVKLAK
+506 PVIDVKLAK
-515 YADQFELAQLRQ
+515 YEDQFELTQLRQ

-540 SFADAKLEKQLN
+540 SFADLKLEKQLN
-552 PQVQPLALAN
+552 PEVNPLALAN

-579 IPCVQYNLNRQ
+579 IPCVQYNVNRQ
-590 QSRVRFFEL
+590 QNRVRFFEL

-606 GASSIHDLKQV
+606 NAASIHDLKQI
-617 PAFALIAAG
+617 PTFALIATG
-626 PRTAE
+626 SRTPE
-631 SWHGKPAE
+631 TWHGKAQP

-644 FKGDVEEILAAA
+644 FKGDIEEILAAA
-656 RLKVEYVR
+656 RLNVEYVR
-664 SERAWLHP
+664 SERSWLHP
-672 GQSAEILLNGQ
+672 GQSAEILVNGQ

-693 SLEAELDLSATWVA
+693 SLEDQLDLATTWVA
-707 ELDQQAILQTYVS
+707 ELDQSAVLQTYVS

-742 INVSEIQQLI
+742 INVSEIQGLI

-757 ELLDSAWLFDVYT
+757 ELLGSTWLFDVYT

-786 WQHPSRTLEDA
+786 WQHPNRTLEDA
-797 EIKSGMDNILQVLEN
+797 EIKSGMDNILEVLEN

>member
-1 MRLRVLPFEKEG
+1 
-13 VRGGFRNSDLQVFNE
+13 

-37 AWVNPEID
+37 TWVNPAID
-45 SGTLSDQLTMLGLE
+45 SDTLSDQLTMLGLE
-59 VDDMAPAA
+59 VDELAPVA
-67 KPFSGVVVGEVLTVE
+67 KPFTGVVVGEVLTVE

-158 IDGLLELPADAPV
+158 IDGLLELPDDAPV
-171 GVDIREYLELDDH
+171 GVNIREYLKLDDN

-194 GDCFSIRGVAREI
+194 GDCFSIRGIAREVA
-207 GVINQLPVAAPEI
+207 VINQLQMNEPEI
-220 KEVAAAIAD
+220 KSVDATITDEKKV
-229 HKNVIVDT
+229 VINT
-237 DGCPRYLGRVIKNVN
+237 DGAPRYLGRVIKNVN
-252 TKAPT
+252 VKAAT
-257 PAWMERALARSGIR
+257 PEWMEQALARSGIR
-271 QHSILVDITNY
+271 THSILVDVTNY
-282 VLIELGQPLHAFDG
+282 VLMELGQPMHAFDLA
-296 GKVEGAVH
+296 KIEGTVH
-304 VRQAAAGEK
+304 VRQAQPQEK
-313 LVLLNEQEVELQ
+313 LQLLNDQEVELQ
-325 EDVMVIADDA
+325 DDVMVIADDQ

-346 LSSSVTDETAEI
+346 LASSVTDDTTDI
-358 FLESAFFAPLHI
+358 FLESAFFAPLAI

-381 DASQRYERGVD
+381 DSSQRYERGVD
-392 FELPMAAMHRASQLI
+392 FELPLIAMNRASQLI
-407 AELAGGEFG
+407 QELAGGEFG
-416 PITAVEQAAL
+416 PITVAEKSDL
-426 LPKREAIA
+426 LPKREAIE
-434 LNQAQVDQLL
+434 LKQAQVDQLL
-444 GYAVEPA
+444 GYKVAAE
-451 FISDALSRLGCAVT
+451 FITDALTRLGCEVT
-465 VKAEGEWTVVPPS
+465 VQANGEWSVVPPS

-492 VARIHGYDNIQISL
+492 VARIDGYDNIQISL
-506 PVMDVKLAK
+506 PSMDVQLAK
-515 YADQFELAQLRQ
+515 YQDRFEIAQLRQ
-527 TAVTLGYQEAISF
+527 TVVTLGYQEAISF

-552 PQVQPLALAN
+552 PQVSPLMLAN
-562 PISSDLAVMR
+562 PISSDLAAMR

-606 GASSIHDLKQV
+606 NANSIQDLKQI
-617 PAFALIAAG
+617 PTLALVAVG
-626 PRTAE
+626 SREPE
-631 SWHGKPAE
+631 SWHAKPQP

-644 FKGDVEEILAAA
+644 FKGEVEEILAAG
-656 RLKVEYVR
+656 RVKVEYVR
-664 SERAWLHP
+664 SERPWLHP
-672 GQSAEILLNGQ
+672 GQSAEILVDGQ

-693 SLEAELDLSATWVA
+693 SLENELDLSTTWVA
-707 ELDQQAILQTYVS
+707 ELDQAAVLQSYVS

-729 SVRRDIALLISDK
+729 SVRRDIALLISDN
-742 INVSEIQQLI
+742 INVRDIQQLI

-757 ELLDSAWLFDVYT
+757 ELLDSTWLFDVYT

-797 EIKSGMDNILQVLEN
+797 EIKSGMDNIIQVLEN

>member
-1 MRLRVLPFEKEG
+1 
-13 VRGGFRNSDLQVFNE
+13 

-37 AWVNPEID
+37 TWVNPAID
-45 SGTLSDQLTMLGLE
+45 SDTLSDQLTMLGLE
-59 VDDMAPAA
+59 VDELAPVA
-67 KPFSGVVVGEVLTVE
+67 KPFTGVVVGEVLTVE

-171 GVDIREYLELDDH
+171 GVNIREYLKLDDH

-194 GDCFSIRGVAREI
+194 GDCFSIRGIAREI
-207 GVINQLPVAAPEI
+207 AVINKLQMNEPVINSVDATISDE
-220 KEVAAAIAD
+220 KKV
-229 HKNVIVDT
+229 VIST
-237 DGCPRYLGRVIKNVN
+237 EGAPRYLGRVVKNVN
-252 TKAPT
+252 VKAAT
-257 PAWMERALARSGIR
+257 PEWMEQALSRSGIR
-271 QHSILVDITNY
+271 THSILVDVTNY
-282 VLIELGQPLHAFDG
+282 VLMELGQPMHAFDLS
-296 GKVEGAVH
+296 KIEGTVH
-304 VRQAAAGEK
+304 VRQATQQEK
-313 LVLLNEQEVELQ
+313 LQLLNDQEVELQ
-325 EDVMVIADDA
+325 EDIMVIADDQ

-346 LSSSVTDETAEI
+346 LSSSVTDDTTDI
-358 FLESAFFAPLHI
+358 FLESAFFAPLAI

-381 DASQRYERGVD
+381 DSSQRYERGVD
-392 FELPMAAMHRASQLI
+392 FELPLIAMNRASQLI
-407 AELAGGEFG
+407 QELAGGEFG
-416 PITAVEQAAL
+416 PITVAEKTDL
-426 LPKREAIA
+426 LPKREAIE
-434 LNQAQVDQLL
+434 LKQAQVDQLL
-444 GYAVEPA
+444 GYQVADE
-451 FISDALSRLGCAVT
+451 FIADALTRLGCKVT
-465 VKAEGEWTVVPPS
+465 VKTEGEWSVVPPS

-492 VARIHGYDNIQISL
+492 VARIDGYDNIQISL
-506 PVMDVKLAK
+506 PSMDVKFAK
-515 YADQFELAQLRQ
+515 YQDRFELAELRQ
-527 TAVTLGYQEAISF
+527 TIVTLGYQEAISF

-552 PQVQPLALAN
+552 PEVQPLMLAN
-562 PISSDLAVMR
+562 PISSDLAAMR

-590 QSRVRFFEL
+590 QSRVRFFEF

-606 GASSIHDLKQV
+606 NAKSIEDLKQT
-617 PAFALIAAG
+617 PTLALIAVG
-626 PRTAE
+626 SQEPE
-631 SWHGKPAE
+631 SWHVKPQP

-644 FKGDVEEILAAA
+644 FKGEIEEILAAG
-656 RLKVEYVR
+656 RVSVEYVR

-672 GQSAEILLNGQ
+672 GQSAEILVDGK

-693 SLEAELDLSATWVA
+693 SLENELDLSTTWVA
-707 ELDQQAILQTYVS
+707 ELDQTAVLQSYVS

-729 SVRRDIALLISDK
+729 SIRRDIALLISDN
-742 INVSEIQQLI
+742 INVRDIQQLI
-752 EKTGG
+752 EQTGG
-757 ELLDSAWLFDVYT
+757 ELLDSTWLFDVYT
-770 GQGVEEGKRS
+770 GQGVEDGKRS

-797 EIKSGMDNILQVLEN
+797 EIKSGMDNIIQVLEN

>member
-1 MRLRVLPFEKEG
+1 
-13 VRGGFRNSDLQVFNE
+13 

-37 AWVNPEID
+37 TWVNPAID
-45 SGTLSDQLTMLGLE
+45 SDTLSDQLTMLGLE
-59 VDDMAPAA
+59 VDELAPVA
-67 KPFSGVVVGEVLTVE
+67 KPFTGVVIGEVLTVE

-110 NVRAGMKA
+110 NVRVGMKA

-171 GVDIREYLELDDH
+171 GVNIREYLKLDDH

-194 GDCFSIRGVAREI
+194 GDCFSIRGIAREI
-207 GVINQLPVAAPEI
+207 AVINKLQMNEPVINSVDAT
-220 KEVAAAIAD
+220 IAD
-229 HKNVIVDT
+229 EKKVVIST
-237 DGCPRYLGRVIKNVN
+237 EGAPRYLGRVVKNVN
-252 TKAPT
+252 VKAAT
-257 PAWMERALARSGIR
+257 PEWMEQALSRSGIR
-271 QHSILVDITNY
+271 THSILVDVTNY
-282 VLIELGQPLHAFDG
+282 VLMELGQPMHAFDLS
-296 GKVEGAVH
+296 KIEGTVH
-304 VRQAAAGEK
+304 VRQATQQEK
-313 LVLLNEQEVELQ
+313 LQLLNDQEVELQ
-325 EDVMVIADDA
+325 EDIMVIADDQ

-346 LSSSVTDETAEI
+346 LSSSVTDDTTDI
-358 FLESAFFAPLHI
+358 FLESAFFAPLAI

-381 DASQRYERGVD
+381 DSSQRYERGVD
-392 FELPMAAMHRASQLI
+392 FELPLIAMNRASQLI
-407 AELAGGEFG
+407 QELAGGEFG
-416 PITAVEQAAL
+416 PITLAEKTDL
-426 LPKREAIA
+426 LPKREAIE
-434 LNQAQVDQLL
+434 LKQAQVDQLL
-444 GYAVEPA
+444 GYQVAGE
-451 FISDALSRLGCAVT
+451 FITDALIRLGCKVT
-465 VKAEGEWTVVPPS
+465 VKTEGEWSVVPPS

-492 VARIHGYDNIQISL
+492 VARIDGYDNIQISL
-506 PVMDVKLAK
+506 PSMDVKFAK
-515 YADQFELAQLRQ
+515 YQDRFELTELRQ
-527 TAVTLGYQEAISF
+527 TIVTLGYQEAISF

-552 PQVQPLALAN
+552 PEVQPLMLAN
-562 PISSDLAVMR
+562 PISSDLAAMR

-590 QSRVRFFEL
+590 QSRVRFFEF

-606 GASSIHDLKQV
+606 NAKSIEDLQQT
-617 PAFALIAAG
+617 PTLALVAVG
-626 PRTAE
+626 SQEPE
-631 SWHGKPAE
+631 SWHVKPQP

-644 FKGDVEEILAAA
+644 FKGEVEEVLAAG
-656 RLKVEYVR
+656 RVKVEYVR

-672 GQSAEILLNGQ
+672 GQSAEILVDGK

-693 SLEAELDLSATWVA
+693 SLENELDLSMTWVA
-707 ELDQQAILQTYVS
+707 ELDQTAVLQSYVS

-729 SVRRDIALLISDK
+729 SVRRDIALLISDN
-742 INVSEIQQLI
+742 INVRDIQQLI
-752 EKTGG
+752 EQTGG
-757 ELLDSAWLFDVYT
+757 ELLDSTWLFDVYT
-770 GQGVEEGKRS
+770 GQGVEDGKRS

-797 EIKSGMDNILQVLEN
+797 EIKSGMDNIIQVLEN

>member
-1 MRLRVLPFEKEG
+1 
-13 VRGGFRNSDLQVFNE
+13 

-37 AWVNPEID
+37 TWVNPAID
-45 SGTLSDQLTMLGLE
+45 SDTLSDQLTMLGLE
-59 VDDMAPAA
+59 VDELAPVA
-67 KPFSGVVVGEVLTVE
+67 KPFTGVVIGEVLTVE

-110 NVRAGMKA
+110 NVRVGMKA

-158 IDGLLELPADAPV
+158 IDGLLELPADAPL
-171 GVDIREYLELDDH
+171 GVNIREYLKLDDN

-194 GDCFSIRGVAREI
+194 GDCFSIRGIAREI
-207 GVINQLPVAAPEI
+207 AVINKLQMNEPVINSVDAT
-220 KEVAAAIAD
+220 IAD
-229 HKNVIVDT
+229 EKKVVIST
-237 DGCPRYLGRVIKNVN
+237 EGAPRYLGRVVKNVN
-252 TKAPT
+252 VKAAT
-257 PAWMERALARSGIR
+257 PEWMEQALSRSGIR
-271 QHSILVDITNY
+271 THSILVDVTNY
-282 VLIELGQPLHAFDG
+282 VLMELGQPMHAFDLS
-296 GKVEGAVH
+296 KIEGTVH
-304 VRQAAAGEK
+304 VRQATQQEK
-313 LVLLNEQEVELQ
+313 LQLLNDQEVELQ
-325 EDVMVIADDA
+325 EDIMVIADDQ

-346 LSSSVTDETAEI
+346 LSSSVTDDTTDI
-358 FLESAFFAPLHI
+358 FLESAFFAPLAI

-381 DASQRYERGVD
+381 DSSQRYERGVD
-392 FELPMAAMHRASQLI
+392 FELPLIAMNRASQLI
-407 AELAGGEFG
+407 QELAGGEFG
-416 PITAVEQAAL
+416 PITVAEKTDL
-426 LPKREAIA
+426 LPKREAIE
-434 LNQAQVDQLL
+434 LKQAQVDQLL
-444 GYAVEPA
+444 GYQVAGE
-451 FISDALSRLGCAVT
+451 FIADALTRLGCQVT
-465 VKAEGEWTVVPPS
+465 VKTEGEWSVVPPS

-492 VARIHGYDNIQISL
+492 VARIDGYDNIQISL
-506 PVMDVKLAK
+506 PSMDVKFAK
-515 YADQFELAQLRQ
+515 YQDRFELAELRQ
-527 TAVTLGYQEAISF
+527 TIVTLGYQEAISF

-552 PQVQPLALAN
+552 PEVQPLMLAN
-562 PISSDLAVMR
+562 PISSDLAAMR

-590 QSRVRFFEL
+590 QSRVRFFEF

-606 GASSIHDLKQV
+606 NAKSIEDLQQT
-617 PAFALIAAG
+617 PTLALVAVG
-626 PRTAE
+626 SQEPE
-631 SWHGKPAE
+631 SWHVKPQP

-644 FKGDVEEILAAA
+644 FKGEVEEVLAAG
-656 RLKVEYVR
+656 RVKVEYVR

-672 GQSAEILLNGQ
+672 GQSAEILVDGK

-693 SLEAELDLSATWVA
+693 SLENELDLSTTWVA
-707 ELDQQAILQTYVS
+707 ELDQTAVLQSYVS

-729 SVRRDIALLISDK
+729 SVRRDIALLISDN
-742 INVSEIQQLI
+742 INVRDIQQLI
-752 EKTGG
+752 EQTGG
-757 ELLDSAWLFDVYT
+757 ELLDSTWLFDVYT
-770 GQGVEEGKRS
+770 GQGVEDGKRS

-797 EIKSGMDNILQVLEN
+797 EIKSGMDNIIQVLEN

>member
-1 MRLRVLPFEKEG
+1 
-13 VRGGFRNSDLQVFNE
+13 

-37 AWVNPEID
+37 TWVNPAID
-45 SGTLSDQLTMLGLE
+45 SEKLSNQLTMLGLE
-59 VDDMAPAA
+59 VDDLSPAA
-67 KPFSGVVVGEVLTVE
+67 KPFTGVVVGEVLTVE

-140 VESQG
+140 IESQG

-158 IDGLLELPADAPV
+158 IDGLLELPNDAPV
-171 GVDIREYLELDDH
+171 GVNIREYLDLDDN

-194 GDCFSIRGVAREI
+194 GDCFSIRGIAREI
-207 GVINQLPVAAPEI
+207 GVINQLPVTAPEI
-220 KEVAAAIAD
+220 QEVAATIAD
-229 HKNVIVDT
+229 EKKVVVST
-237 DGCPRYLGRVIKNVN
+237 EGCPRYLGRVIKNVN

-257 PAWMERALARSGIR
+257 PEWMERALARSGIR

-296 GKVEGAVH
+296 GKVQGAVH
-304 VRQAAAGEK
+304 VRQATAGEK
-313 LVLLNEQEVELQ
+313 LVLLNEQEVELN
-325 EDVMVIADDA
+325 EKVMVIADDE

-346 LSSSVTDETAEI
+346 LSSSVTDATTEI

-370 AGRARRFGLHT
+370 AGRARSFGLHT

-392 FELPMAAMHRASQLI
+392 FELPVMAMHRASQLI

-416 PITAVEQAAL
+416 PITVAENPAV
-426 LPKREAIA
+426 LPRREAIE
-434 LNQAQVDQLL
+434 LEQAQVDQLL
-444 GYAVEPA
+444 GYKVESD
-451 FISDALSRLGCAVT
+451 FITDALTRLGCEVT
-465 VKAEGEWTVVPPS
+465 VKAEGQWSVVPPS

-506 PVMDVKLAK
+506 PVIDVKLAK
-515 YADQFELAQLRQ
+515 YQDQFEVAQLRQ

-540 SFADAKLEKQLN
+540 SFADLKLEKQLN
-552 PQVQPLALAN
+552 PAVNPLALAN

-579 IPCVQYNLNRQ
+579 IPCVQYNVNRQ
-590 QSRVRFFEL
+590 QNRVRFFEL

-606 GASSIHDLKQV
+606 DAASIHDLKQI
-617 PAFALIAAG
+617 PTFALIATG
-626 PRTAE
+626 SRINE
-631 SWHGKPAE
+631 SWHGKPQP

-656 RLKVEYVR
+656 RLNVEYIR

-672 GQSAEILLNGQ
+672 GQSAEIMVDGQ

-693 SLEAELDLSATWVA
+693 SLEDELDLATTWVA
-707 ELDQQAILQTYVS
+707 ELDQKAVLQTYVS

-742 INVSEIQQLI
+742 INVSEIQRLI

-757 ELLDSAWLFDVYT
+757 ELLESTWLFDVYT

-786 WQHPSRTLEDA
+786 WQHPTRTLEDA

>member
-1 MRLRVLPFEKEG
+1 
-13 VRGGFRNSDLQVFNE
+13 

-37 AWVNPEID
+37 TWVNPAID
-45 SGTLSDQLTMLGLE
+45 SETLSDQLTMLGLE
-59 VDDMAPAA
+59 VDELAPVA
-67 KPFSGVVVGEVLTVE
+67 KPFTGVVVGEVLTVE

-171 GVDIREYLELDDH
+171 GINIREYLKLDDN

-194 GDCFSIRGVAREI
+194 GDCFSIRGIAREI
-207 GVINQLPVAAPEI
+207 AVINQLQMNEPDI
-220 KEVAAAIAD
+220 KSVEATIAD
-229 HKNVIVDT
+229 EKKVVIST
-237 DGCPRYLGRVIKNVN
+237 EGTPRYLGRVIKNVN
-252 TKAPT
+252 VKAAT
-257 PAWMERALARSGIR
+257 PEWMEQALARSGIR
-271 QHSILVDITNY
+271 THSILVDVTNY
-282 VLIELGQPLHAFDG
+282 VLMELGQPMHAFDLA
-296 GKVEGAVH
+296 KIERTVH
-304 VRQAAAGEK
+304 VRQAQPQEK
-313 LVLLNEQEVELQ
+313 LQLLNDQEVELQ
-325 EDVMVIADDA
+325 EDIMVIADDQ

-346 LSSSVTDETAEI
+346 LASSVTDDTTDI
-358 FLESAFFAPLHI
+358 FLESAFFAPLAI

-381 DASQRYERGVD
+381 DSSQRYERGVD
-392 FELPMAAMHRASQLI
+392 FELPLIAMNRASQLI
-407 AELAGGEFG
+407 QELAGGEFG
-416 PITAVEQAAL
+416 PITVAEKTEI
-426 LPKREAIA
+426 LPKREAIE
-434 LNQAQVDQLL
+434 LKQAQVDQLL
-444 GYAVEPA
+444 GYQLTAD
-451 FISDALSRLGCAVT
+451 FIADALTRLGCEVT
-465 VKAEGEWTVVPPS
+465 VKAEGEWNVVPPS

-492 VARIHGYDNIQISL
+492 VARIDGYDNIQISL
-506 PVMDVKLAK
+506 PSMDVQLAK
-515 YADQFELAQLRQ
+515 YQDRFEIAELRQ
-527 TAVTLGYQEAISF
+527 TIVTLGYQEAISF

-552 PQVQPLALAN
+552 PQVNPLMLAN
-562 PISSDLAVMR
+562 PISSDLAAMR

-606 GASSIHDLKQV
+606 NAKSIEDLKQI
-617 PAFALIAAG
+617 PTLALVAVG
-626 PRTAE
+626 SQQPE
-631 SWHGKPAE
+631 SWHVKPQP

-644 FKGDVEEILAAA
+644 FKGEIEEILAAG
-656 RLKVEYVR
+656 RVKVEYVR

-672 GQSAEILLNGQ
+672 GQSAEILVDGQ

-693 SLEAELDLSATWVA
+693 SLENELDLTTTWVA
-707 ELDQQAILQTYVS
+707 ELDQTAVLQSYVS

-729 SVRRDIALLISDK
+729 SIRRDIALLISDN
-742 INVSEIQQLI
+742 INVRDIQQLI

-757 ELLDSAWLFDVYT
+757 ELLDSTWLFDVYT

-797 EIKSGMDNILQVLEN
+797 EIKSGMDNIIQVLEN

>member
-1 MRLRVLPFEKEG
+1 
-13 VRGGFRNSDLQVFNE
+13 

-37 AWVNPEID
+37 TWVNPAID
-45 SGTLSDQLTMLGLE
+45 SDKLSDQLTMLGLE
-59 VDDMAPAA
+59 VDDLSPAA
-67 KPFSGVVVGEVLTVE
+67 KPFTGVVVGEVLTVE
-82 QHPDADRLRVTTV
+82 QHPDADRLRITTV
-95 NIGSGEPLQIVCGAP
+95 NIGTGEPLQIVCGAP

-140 VESQG
+140 IESQG

-158 IDGLLELPADAPV
+158 IDGLLELPEDAPV
-171 GVDIREYLELDDH
+171 GVNIREYLELDDH

-194 GDCFSIRGVAREI
+194 GDCFSIRGIAREI
-207 GVINQLPVAAPEI
+207 AVINQLPVTAPDI
-220 KEVAAAIAD
+220 KEVAATIAD
-229 HKNVIVDT
+229 EKQVVVT
-237 DGCPRYLGRVIKNVN
+237 TEGCPRYLGRVIKNVN
-252 TKAPT
+252 TKAAT

-282 VLIELGQPLHAFDG
+282 VLMELGQPLHAFDG
-296 GKVEGAVH
+296 AKVQGAVH
-304 VRQAAAGEK
+304 VRQATAGEK

-325 EDVMVIADDA
+325 DNVMVIADDE

-346 LSSSVTDETAEI
+346 LSSSVTDETSEI

-370 AGRARRFGLHT
+370 AGRARSFGLHT

-392 FELPMAAMHRASQLI
+392 FELPMLAMHRASQLI

-416 PITAVEQAAL
+416 PITVAENPSA
-426 LPKREAIA
+426 LPKREAID
-434 LNQAQVDQLL
+434 LTQAQVDQLL
-444 GYAVEPA
+444 GYEVASD
-451 FISDALSRLGCAVT
+451 FITDALTRLGCDVT
-465 VKAEGEWTVVPPS
+465 VKAQGEWSVVPPS
-478 HRYDMAIY
+478 HRFDMAIY

-506 PVMDVKLAK
+506 PVIDTQLAK
-515 YADQFELAQLRQ
+515 YQDQFEVAQLRQ
-527 TAVTLGYQEAISF
+527 TVVTLGYQEAISF
-540 SFADAKLEKQLN
+540 SFADLKLEKQLN
-552 PQVQPLALAN
+552 PDVNPLALAN

-579 IPCVQYNLNRQ
+579 IPCVQHNINRQ

-606 GASSIHDLKQV
+606 DANSIHDLKQI
-617 PAFALIAAG
+617 PTLALIAVGAK
-626 PRTAE
+626 TQE
-631 SWHGKPAE
+631 SWHGKPQP

-644 FKGDVEEILAAA
+644 FKGDVEEVLAAA
-656 RLKVEYVR
+656 RVKADYVR
-664 SERAWLHP
+664 STRSWLHP
-672 GQSAEILLNGQ
+672 GQSAEIMVNGQ
-683 SIGYLGRLHP
+683 SVGYLGRLHP
-693 SLEAELDLSATWVA
+693 SLEAELDLGTTWVA
-707 ELDQQAILQTYVS
+707 ELDQAAVLQTYVS

-742 INVSEIQQLI
+742 INVSEIQGLI

-757 ELLDSAWLFDVYT
+757 ELLGSTWLFDVYT

>member
-1 MRLRVLPFEKEG
+1 
-13 VRGGFRNSDLQVFNE
+13 

-37 AWVNPEID
+37 TWVNPAID
-45 SGTLSDQLTMLGLE
+45 SDTLSDQLTMLGLE
-59 VDDMAPAA
+59 VDELAPVA
-67 KPFSGVVVGEVLTVE
+67 KPFTGVVVGEVLTVE

-110 NVRAGMKA
+110 NVRIGMKA

-171 GVDIREYLELDDH
+171 GVNIREYLKLDDN

-194 GDCFSIRGVAREI
+194 GDCFSIRGIAREI
-207 GVINQLPVAAPEI
+207 AVINQLQMNEPEI
-220 KEVAAAIAD
+220 KSVDATITDEKKV
-229 HKNVIVDT
+229 VIST
-237 DGCPRYLGRVIKNVN
+237 DGAPRYLGRVVKNVN
-252 TKAPT
+252 VKAAT
-257 PAWMERALARSGIR
+257 PEWMEQALARSGIR
-271 QHSILVDITNY
+271 THSILVDVTNY
-282 VLIELGQPLHAFDG
+282 VLMEFGQPMHAFDLA
-296 GKVEGAVH
+296 KIEGTVY
-304 VRQAAAGEK
+304 VRQAKPQEK
-313 LVLLNEQEVELQ
+313 LQLLNDQEVELQ
-325 EDVMVIADDA
+325 EDVMVIADDQ

-346 LSSSVTDETAEI
+346 LASSVTDDTADI
-358 FLESAFFAPLHI
+358 FLESAFFAPLAI

-381 DASQRYERGVD
+381 DSSQRYERGVD
-392 FELPMAAMHRASQLI
+392 FELPLIAMNRASQLI
-407 AELAGGEFG
+407 QELAGGEFG
-416 PITAVEQAAL
+416 PITVAEKTDL
-426 LPKREAIA
+426 LPKREAIE
-434 LNQAQVDQLL
+434 LKQAQVDQLL
-444 GYAVEPA
+444 GYQVAA
-451 FISDALSRLGCAVT
+451 DFITDALTRLGCKVN
-465 VKAEGEWTVVPPS
+465 VKAEGEWSVVPPS

-492 VARIHGYDNIQISL
+492 VARIDGYDNIQISL
-506 PVMDVKLAK
+506 PSMDVQLAK
-515 YADQFELAQLRQ
+515 YQDRFEIAQLRQ
-527 TAVTLGYQEAISF
+527 TVVTLGYQEAISF

-552 PQVQPLALAN
+552 PQVNPLMLAN
-562 PISSDLAVMR
+562 PISSDLAAMR

-606 GASSIHDLKQV
+606 NATSIQDLKQI
-617 PAFALIAAG
+617 PTLALIAVG
-626 PRTAE
+626 SREPE
-631 SWHGKPAE
+631 SWHAKPQP

-644 FKGDVEEILAAA
+644 FKGEVEEVLAAG
-656 RLKVEYVR
+656 RVKVEYVR

-672 GQSAEILLNGQ
+672 GQSAEILVDGK

-693 SLEAELDLSATWVA
+693 SLENELDLSTTWVA
-707 ELDQQAILQTYVS
+707 ELDQAAVLQSYVS

-729 SVRRDIALLISDK
+729 SVRRDIALLISDN
-742 INVSEIQQLI
+742 INVRDIQQLI

-757 ELLDSAWLFDVYT
+757 ELLDSTWLFDVYT

-797 EIKSGMDNILQVLEN
+797 EIKSGMDNIIQVLEN

>member
-1 MRLRVLPFEKEG
+1 
-13 VRGGFRNSDLQVFNE
+13 

-37 AWVNPEID
+37 TWVNPAID
-45 SGTLSDQLTMLGLE
+45 SDTLSDQLTMLGLE
-59 VDDMAPAA
+59 VDELAPVA
-67 KPFSGVVVGEVLTVE
+67 KPFTGVVIGEVLTVE
-82 QHPDADRLRVTTV
+82 QHPDADRLRVITV

-110 NVRAGMKA
+110 NVRVGMKA

-171 GVDIREYLELDDH
+171 GVNIREYLKLDDN

-194 GDCFSIRGVAREI
+194 GDCFSIRGIAREI
-207 GVINQLPVAAPEI
+207 AVINKLQMNEPVINSVDAT
-220 KEVAAAIAD
+220 IAD
-229 HKNVIVDT
+229 EKKVVIST
-237 DGCPRYLGRVIKNVN
+237 EGAPRYLGRVVKNVN
-252 TKAPT
+252 VKAAT
-257 PAWMERALARSGIR
+257 PEWMEQALSRSGIR
-271 QHSILVDITNY
+271 THSILVDVTNY
-282 VLIELGQPLHAFDG
+282 VLMELGQPMHAFDLS
-296 GKVEGAVH
+296 KIEGTVH
-304 VRQAAAGEK
+304 VRQATQQEK
-313 LVLLNEQEVELQ
+313 LQLLNDQEVELQ
-325 EDVMVIADDA
+325 EDIMVIADDQ

-346 LSSSVTDETAEI
+346 LSSSVTDDTTDI
-358 FLESAFFAPLHI
+358 FLESAFFAPLAI

-381 DASQRYERGVD
+381 DSSQRYERGVD
-392 FELPMAAMHRASQLI
+392 FELPLIAMNRASQLI
-407 AELAGGEFG
+407 QELAGGEFG
-416 PITAVEQAAL
+416 PITVAEKTDL
-426 LPKREAIA
+426 LPKREAIE
-434 LNQAQVDQLL
+434 LKQAQVDQLL
-444 GYAVEPA
+444 GYQVAGE
-451 FISDALSRLGCAVT
+451 FIADALTRLGCKVT
-465 VKAEGEWTVVPPS
+465 VKAEGEWSVVPPS

-492 VARIHGYDNIQISL
+492 VARIDGYDNIQISL
-506 PVMDVKLAK
+506 PSMDVKFAK
-515 YADQFELAQLRQ
+515 YQDRFELAELRQ
-527 TAVTLGYQEAISF
+527 TIVTLGYQEAISF

-552 PQVQPLALAN
+552 PQVNPLMLAN
-562 PISSDLAVMR
+562 PISSDLAAMR

-590 QSRVRFFEL
+590 QSRVRFFEF

-606 GASSIHDLKQV
+606 NAKSIEDLKQTPTV
-617 PAFALIAAG
+617 ALVAVG
-626 PRTAE
+626 SQEPE
-631 SWHGKPAE
+631 SWHVKPQP

-644 FKGDVEEILAAA
+644 FKGEIEEILAAG
-656 RLKVEYVR
+656 RVSVEYVR

-672 GQSAEILLNGQ
+672 GQSAEILVEGK
-683 SIGYLGRLHP
+683 SIGYFGRLHP
-693 SLEAELDLSATWVA
+693 SLENELDLSTTWVA
-707 ELDQQAILQTYVS
+707 ELDQTAVLQSYVS

-729 SVRRDIALLISDK
+729 SVRRDIALLISDN
-742 INVSEIQQLI
+742 INVRDIQQLI
-752 EKTGG
+752 EQTGG
-757 ELLDSAWLFDVYT
+757 ELLDSTWLFDVYT
-770 GQGVEEGKRS
+770 GQGVEDGKRS

-797 EIKSGMDNILQVLEN
+797 EIKSGMDNIIQVLEN

>member
-1 MRLRVLPFEKEG
+1 
-13 VRGGFRNSDLQVFNE
+13 

-37 AWVNPEID
+37 TWVNPAID
-45 SGTLSDQLTMLGLE
+45 SDTLSDQLTMLGLE
-59 VDDMAPAA
+59 VDDLSPAA
-67 KPFSGVVVGEVLTVE
+67 KPFTGVVVGEVLTVE

-95 NIGSGEPLQIVCGAP
+95 NIGVGEPLQIVCGAP

-171 GVDIREYLELDDH
+171 GVNVREYLDLDDN

-194 GDCFSIRGVAREI
+194 GDCFSIRGIAREI
-207 GVINQLPVAAPEI
+207 GVINQLPVTAPEI
-220 KEVAAAIAD
+220 KEVAVTIAEE
-229 HKNVIVDT
+229 KKVVVST
-237 DGCPRYLGRVIKNVN
+237 EGCPRYLGRVIKNVN

-257 PAWMERALARSGIR
+257 PEWMERALARSGIR

-282 VLIELGQPLHAFDG
+282 VLMELGQPLHAFDG
-296 GKVEGAVH
+296 GKVQGAVH
-304 VRQAAAGEK
+304 VRQATAGEK
-313 LVLLNEQEVELQ
+313 LVLLNEQEVEMQ
-325 EDVMVIADDA
+325 DNVMVIADDE

-346 LSSSVTDETAEI
+346 LSSSVTDTTTEI

-370 AGRARRFGLHT
+370 AGRARSFGLHT

-392 FELPMAAMHRASQLI
+392 FELPMIAMHRASQLI
-407 AELAGGEFG
+407 SELAGGEFG
-416 PITAVEQAAL
+416 PITVAENPAL
-426 LPKREAIA
+426 LPTREAIE
-434 LNQAQVDQLL
+434 LEQAQVDQLL
-444 GYAVEPA
+444 GYKVDSD
-451 FISDALSRLGCAVT
+451 FITDALTRLGCQVT
-465 VKAEGEWTVVPPS
+465 IKAQGQWSVVPPS

-506 PVMDVKLAK
+506 PVIDVKLAK
-515 YADQFELAQLRQ
+515 YQDQFEVAQLRQ
-527 TAVTLGYQEAISF
+527 TLVALGYQEAISF
-540 SFADAKLEKQLN
+540 SFADLKLEKQLN
-552 PQVQPLALAN
+552 PSVNPLALAN

-579 IPCVQYNLNRQ
+579 IPCVQYNVNRQ

-606 GASSIHDLKQV
+606 EATSIHDLKQIPTLAIV
-617 PAFALIAAG
+617 ATGAKNQ
-626 PRTAE
+626 E
-631 SWHGKPAE
+631 SWHAKPQP

-644 FKGDVEEILAAA
+644 FKGEIEAVLAAG
-656 RLKVEYVR
+656 RVQVEYVR
-664 SERAWLHP
+664 SERSWLHP
-672 GQSAEILLNGQ
+672 GQSAEILVDGQ
-683 SIGYLGRLHP
+683 SIGYIGRLHP
-693 SLEAELDLSATWVA
+693 SLEDELDLATTWVA
-707 ELDQQAILQTYVS
+707 ELDQSSVLQTYVS

-729 SVRRDIALLISDK
+729 SVRRDIAVLISDK

-757 ELLDSAWLFDVYT
+757 ELLDSSWLFDVYT

>member
-1 MRLRVLPFEKEG
+1 
-13 VRGGFRNSDLQVFNE
+13 

-37 AWVNPEID
+37 TWVNPAID
-45 SGTLSDQLTMLGLE
+45 SDTLSDQLTMLGLE
-59 VDDMAPAA
+59 VDELAPVA
-67 KPFSGVVVGEVLTVE
+67 KPFTGVVVGEVLTVE

-95 NIGSGEPLQIVCGAP
+95 NIDSGEPLQIVCGAP

-118 PVATIGAVLPG
+118 PVATIGAILPG

-158 IDGLLELPADAPV
+158 IDGLLELPDDAPV
-171 GVDIREYLELDDH
+171 GVNIREYLKLDDN

-194 GDCFSIRGVAREI
+194 GDCFSIRGIAREVA
-207 GVINQLPVAAPEI
+207 VINQLQMNEPEI
-220 KEVAAAIAD
+220 KSVDATITDEKKV
-229 HKNVIVDT
+229 VINT
-237 DGCPRYLGRVIKNVN
+237 DGAPRYLGRVIKNVN
-252 TKAPT
+252 VKAST
-257 PAWMERALARSGIR
+257 PEWMEQALARSGIR
-271 QHSILVDITNY
+271 THSILVDVTNY
-282 VLIELGQPLHAFDG
+282 VLMELGQPMHAFDLA
-296 GKVEGAVH
+296 KIEGTVH
-304 VRQAAAGEK
+304 VRQAQPQEK
-313 LVLLNEQEVELQ
+313 LQLLNDQEVELQ
-325 EDVMVIADDA
+325 DDVMVIADDQ

-346 LSSSVTDETAEI
+346 LASSVTDDTTDI
-358 FLESAFFAPLHI
+358 FLESAFFAPLAI

-381 DASQRYERGVD
+381 DSSQRYERGVD
-392 FELPMAAMHRASQLI
+392 FELPLIAMNRASQLI
-407 AELAGGEFG
+407 QELAGGEFG
-416 PITAVEQAAL
+416 PITVAEKSDL
-426 LPKREAIA
+426 LPKREAIE
-434 LNQAQVDQLL
+434 LKQAQVDQLL
-444 GYAVEPA
+444 GYQVAAE
-451 FISDALSRLGCAVT
+451 FITDALTRLGCEVT
-465 VKAEGEWTVVPPS
+465 VKADGEWSVVPPS

-492 VARIHGYDNIQISL
+492 VARIDGYDNIQISL
-506 PVMDVKLAK
+506 PSMDVQLAK
-515 YADQFELAQLRQ
+515 YQDRFEIAQLRQ
-527 TAVTLGYQEAISF
+527 TVVTLGYQEAISF

-552 PQVQPLALAN
+552 PQVSPLMLAN
-562 PISSDLAVMR
+562 PISSDLAAMR

-606 GASSIHDLKQV
+606 NANSIQDLKQI
-617 PAFALIAAG
+617 PTLALVAVG
-626 PRTAE
+626 SREPE
-631 SWHGKPAE
+631 SWHAKPQP

-644 FKGDVEEILAAA
+644 FKGEVEEILAAG
-656 RLKVEYVR
+656 RVKVEYVR
-664 SERAWLHP
+664 SERPWLHP
-672 GQSAEILLNGQ
+672 GQSAEILVDGQ

-693 SLEAELDLSATWVA
+693 SLENELDLSTTWVA
-707 ELDQQAILQTYVS
+707 ELDQAAVLQSYVS

-729 SVRRDIALLISDK
+729 SVRRDIALLISDN
-742 INVSEIQQLI
+742 INVRDIQQLI

-757 ELLDSAWLFDVYT
+757 ELLDSTWLFDVYT

-797 EIKSGMDNILQVLEN
+797 EIKSGMDNIIQVLEN

>member
-1 MRLRVLPFEKEG
+1 
-13 VRGGFRNSDLQVFNE
+13 
-28 MKISENWLR
+28 
-37 AWVNPEID
+37 
-45 SGTLSDQLTMLGLE
+45 
-59 VDDMAPAA
+59 
-67 KPFSGVVVGEVLTVE
+67 
-82 QHPDADRLRVTTV
+82 
-95 NIGSGEPLQIVCGAP
+95 
-110 NVRAGMKA
+110 
-118 PVATIGAVLPG
+118 
-129 DFKIKKGKLRG
+129 
-140 VESQG
+140 
-145 MLCGASEIDLEDK
+145 
-158 IDGLLELPADAPV
+158 V
-171 GVDIREYLELDDH
+171 GVNIREYLDLDDN

-194 GDCFSIRGVAREI
+194 GDCFSIRGIAREI
-207 GVINQLPVAAPEI
+207 GVINQLPVTAPEI
-220 KEVAAAIAD
+220 QEVAATIAD
-229 HKNVIVDT
+229 EKKVVVST
-237 DGCPRYLGRVIKNVN
+237 EGCPRYLGRVIKNVN

-257 PAWMERALARSGIR
+257 PEWMERALARSGIR

-296 GKVEGAVH
+296 GKVQGAVH
-304 VRQAAAGEK
+304 VRQATAGEK
-313 LVLLNEQEVELQ
+313 LVLLNEQEVELN
-325 EDVMVIADDA
+325 EKVMVIADDE

-346 LSSSVTDETAEI
+346 LSSSVTDATTEI

-370 AGRARRFGLHT
+370 AGRARSFGLHT

-392 FELPMAAMHRASQLI
+392 FELPVMAMHRASQLI

-416 PITAVEQAAL
+416 PITVAENPAV
-426 LPKREAIA
+426 LPRREAIE
-434 LNQAQVDQLL
+434 LEQAQVDQLL
-444 GYAVEPA
+444 GYKVESD
-451 FISDALSRLGCAVT
+451 FITDALTRLGCEVT
-465 VKAEGEWTVVPPS
+465 VKAEGQWSVVPPS

-506 PVMDVKLAK
+506 PVIDVKLAK
-515 YADQFELAQLRQ
+515 YQDQFEVAQLRQ

-540 SFADAKLEKQLN
+540 SFADLKLEKQLN
-552 PQVQPLALAN
+552 PAVNPLALAN

-579 IPCVQYNLNRQ
+579 IPCVQYNVNRQ
-590 QSRVRFFEL
+590 QNRVRFFEL

-606 GASSIHDLKQV
+606 DAASIHDLKQI
-617 PAFALIAAG
+617 PTFALIATG
-626 PRTAE
+626 SRINE
-631 SWHGKPAE
+631 SWHGKPQP

-656 RLKVEYVR
+656 RLNVEYVR
-664 SERAWLHP
+664 SDRAWLHP
-672 GQSAEILLNGQ
+672 GQSAEIMVNGQ

-693 SLEAELDLSATWVA
+693 SLEDELDLATTWVA
-707 ELDQQAILQTYVS
+707 ELDQKAVLQTYVS

-742 INVSEIQQLI
+742 INVSEIQRLI

-757 ELLDSAWLFDVYT
+757 ELLESTWLFDVYT

-786 WQHPSRTLEDA
+786 WQHPTRTLEDA

>member
-1 MRLRVLPFEKEG
+1 
-13 VRGGFRNSDLQVFNE
+13 

-37 AWVNPEID
+37 TWVNPEID
-45 SGTLSDQLTMLGLE
+45 SDTLSEQLTMLGLE
-59 VDDMAPAA
+59 VDEMLPAA
-67 KPFSGVVVGEVLTVE
+67 KPFTGVVVGEVLTVE

-95 NIGSGEPLQIVCGAP
+95 NIGTAEPLQIVCGAP

-129 DFKIKKGKLRG
+129 NFKIKKGKLRG

-158 IDGLLELPADAPV
+158 IDGLLELAADAPV
-171 GVDIREYLELDDH
+171 GQNIRQYLDLDDH

-207 GVINQLPVAAPEI
+207 GVINQLAVTAPQVTDVVAS
-220 KEVAAAIAD
+220 
-229 HKNVIVDT
+229 IVDEKT
-237 DGCPRYLGRVIKNVN
+237 VQIDTEGCPRYLGRVIKNVN
-252 TKAPT
+252 TKAAT
-257 PAWMERALARSGIR
+257 PAWMEKALVRSGIR

-296 GKVEGAVH
+296 AKVQGAVH
-304 VRQAAAGEK
+304 VRQATADEK
-313 LVLLNEQEVELQ
+313 LVLLNEQEVTLSP
-325 EDVMVIADDA
+325 DVMVIADDE

-346 LSSSVTDETAEI
+346 LSSAISDETTEI
-358 FLESAFFAPLHI
+358 FLESAFFAPLSI

-392 FELPMAAMHRASQLI
+392 FELPLLAMQRASQLI

-416 PITAVEQAAL
+416 PIHVAEKAEL
-426 LPKREAIA
+426 LPAREAIE
-434 LNQAQVDQLL
+434 LHQSQIDQLL
-444 GYAVEPA
+444 GYAVASEFVA
-451 FISDALSRLGCAVT
+451 DILVRLGCQVT
-465 VKAEGEWTVVPPS
+465 QHAEGHWTVLPPS
-478 HRYDMAIY
+478 HRYDLAIY

-492 VARIHGYDNIQISL
+492 VARIHGYDNIQMSL
-506 PVMDVKLAK
+506 PVIDVKLAK
-515 YADQFELAQLRQ
+515 HQDQFELTQLRQ
-527 TAVTLGYQEAISF
+527 TLVTLGYQEAISF
-540 SFADAKLEKQLN
+540 SFADLKLEKQLN
-552 PQVQPLALAN
+552 AEVQPLALAN
-562 PISSDLAVMR
+562 PISNDLAVMR
-572 STLLSSL
+572 SSLLSSL

-590 QSRVRFFEL
+590 QNRVRFFEL

-606 GASSIHDLKQV
+606 NAQHIDELRQIPTLAMIAVGAK
-617 PAFALIAAG
+617 A
-626 PRTAE
+626 TE
-631 SWHGKPAE
+631 SWHAKPVA

-644 FKGDVEEILAAA
+644 FKGDVEELLAAA
-656 RLKVEYVR
+656 RIKAEFVR

-683 SIGYLGRLHP
+683 SIGYFGRLHP
-693 SLEAELDLSATWVA
+693 SLEDELDLATTWVA
-707 ELDQQAILQTYVS
+707 ELDQLAVLQTFVS
-720 NFTELSRFP
+720 SFTELSRFP
-729 SVRRDIALLISDK
+729 SVRRDIAVLINDK
-742 INVSEIQQLI
+742 IAVREIQQLI
-752 EKTGG
+752 ETAGG
-757 ELLDSAWLFDVYT
+757 ELLDSTWLFDVYT

-797 EIKSGMDNILQVLEN
+797 EIKAGMDNILQILEN

>member
-1 MRLRVLPFEKEG
+1 
-13 VRGGFRNSDLQVFNE
+13 

-37 AWVNPEID
+37 TWVNPAID
-45 SGTLSDQLTMLGLE
+45 SETLSDQLTMLGLE
-59 VDDMAPAA
+59 VDELAPVA
-67 KPFSGVVVGEVLTVE
+67 KPFTGVVVGEVLTVE

-171 GVDIREYLELDDH
+171 GVNIREYLKLDDN

-194 GDCFSIRGVAREI
+194 GDCFSIRGIAREI
-207 GVINQLPVAAPEI
+207 AVINQLQMNEPEI
-220 KEVAAAIAD
+220 KSVDATITDEKKV
-229 HKNVIVDT
+229 VIST
-237 DGCPRYLGRVIKNVN
+237 DGAPRYLGRVVKNVN
-252 TKAPT
+252 VKAAT
-257 PAWMERALARSGIR
+257 PEWMEQALARSGIR
-271 QHSILVDITNY
+271 THSILVDVTNY
-282 VLIELGQPLHAFDG
+282 VLMELGQPMHAFDLA
-296 GKVEGAVH
+296 KIEGTVH
-304 VRQAAAGEK
+304 VRQAQPQEK
-313 LVLLNEQEVELQ
+313 LQLLNDQEVELQ
-325 EDVMVIADDA
+325 EDIMVIADDQ

-346 LSSSVTDETAEI
+346 LASSVTDDTTDI
-358 FLESAFFAPLHI
+358 FLESAFFAPLAI

-381 DASQRYERGVD
+381 DSSQRYERGVD
-392 FELPMAAMHRASQLI
+392 FELPLIAMNRASQLI
-407 AELAGGEFG
+407 QELAGGEFG
-416 PITAVEQAAL
+416 PITVVEKTEI
-426 LPKREAIA
+426 LPKREAIE
-434 LNQAQVDQLL
+434 LKQAQVDQLL
-444 GYAVEPA
+444 GYQVTAD
-451 FISDALSRLGCAVT
+451 FIADALTRLGCEVT
-465 VKAEGEWTVVPPS
+465 VKAEGEWSVVSPS

-492 VARIHGYDNIQISL
+492 VARIDGYDNIQISL
-506 PVMDVKLAK
+506 PSMDVQLAK
-515 YADQFELAQLRQ
+515 YQDRFEIAELRQ
-527 TAVTLGYQEAISF
+527 TIVTLGYQEAISF

-552 PQVQPLALAN
+552 PQVNPLMLAN
-562 PISSDLAVMR
+562 PISSDLAAMR

-606 GASSIHDLKQV
+606 DAKTIEDLKQI
-617 PAFALIAAG
+617 PTLALVAVG
-626 PRTAE
+626 SQQPE
-631 SWHGKPAE
+631 SWHVKPQP

-644 FKGDVEEILAAA
+644 FKGEIEEILAAG
-656 RLKVEYVR
+656 RVKVEYVR

-672 GQSAEILLNGQ
+672 GQSAEILVDGQ

-693 SLEAELDLSATWVA
+693 SLENELDLSTTWVA
-707 ELDQQAILQTYVS
+707 ELDQTAVLQSYVS

-729 SVRRDIALLISDK
+729 SIRRDIALLISDN
-742 INVSEIQQLI
+742 INVRDIQQLI

-757 ELLDSAWLFDVYT
+757 ELLDSTWLFDVYT

-797 EIKSGMDNILQVLEN
+797 EIKSGMDNIIQVLEN

>member
-1 MRLRVLPFEKEG
+1 
-13 VRGGFRNSDLQVFNE
+13 

-37 AWVNPEID
+37 TWVNPAID
-45 SGTLSDQLTMLGLE
+45 SETLSDQLTMLGLE
-59 VDDMAPAA
+59 VDELAPVA
-67 KPFSGVVVGEVLTVE
+67 KPFTGVVVGEVLTVE

-118 PVATIGAVLPG
+118 PVAMIGAVLPG

-158 IDGLLELPADAPV
+158 IDGLLELPDDAPV
-171 GVDIREYLELDDH
+171 GVNIREYLKLDDN

-194 GDCFSIRGVAREI
+194 GDCFSIRGIAREI
-207 GVINQLPVAAPEI
+207 AVINQLQMNEPDI
-220 KEVAAAIAD
+220 KSVDATIAD
-229 HKNVIVDT
+229 EKKVVIST
-237 DGCPRYLGRVIKNVN
+237 EGAPRYLGRVIKNVN
-252 TKAPT
+252 VKAAT
-257 PAWMERALARSGIR
+257 PEWMEQALARSGIR
-271 QHSILVDITNY
+271 THSILVDVTNY
-282 VLIELGQPLHAFDG
+282 VLMELGQPMHAFDLA
-296 GKVEGAVH
+296 KIEGTVH
-304 VRQAAAGEK
+304 VRQAQPQEK
-313 LVLLNEQEVELQ
+313 LQLLNDQEVELQ
-325 EDVMVIADDA
+325 EDIMVIADDQ

-346 LSSSVTDETAEI
+346 LASSVTDNTTDI
-358 FLESAFFAPLHI
+358 FLESAFFAPLAI

-381 DASQRYERGVD
+381 DSSQRYERGVD
-392 FELPMAAMHRASQLI
+392 FELPLIAMNRASQLI
-407 AELAGGEFG
+407 QELAGGEFG
-416 PITAVEQAAL
+416 PITVAEKTEI
-426 LPKREAIA
+426 LPKREAIE
-434 LNQAQVDQLL
+434 LKQAQVDQLL
-444 GYAVEPA
+444 GYQLTAD
-451 FISDALSRLGCAVT
+451 FIADALTRLGCEVT
-465 VKAEGEWTVVPPS
+465 VKAEGEWNVVPPS

-492 VARIHGYDNIQISL
+492 VARIDGYDNIQISL
-506 PVMDVKLAK
+506 PSMDVQLAK
-515 YADQFELAQLRQ
+515 YQDRFEIAELRQ
-527 TAVTLGYQEAISF
+527 TIVTLGYQEAISF

-552 PQVQPLALAN
+552 PQVNPLMLAN
-562 PISSDLAVMR
+562 PISSDLAAMR

-606 GASSIHDLKQV
+606 DAKSIEDLKQI
-617 PAFALIAAG
+617 PTLALVAVG
-626 PRTAE
+626 SQQPE
-631 SWHGKPAE
+631 SWHVKPQP

-644 FKGDVEEILAAA
+644 FKGEIEEILAAG
-656 RLKVEYVR
+656 RVKVEYVR

-672 GQSAEILLNGQ
+672 GQSAEILVDGQ

-693 SLEAELDLSATWVA
+693 SLENELDLSTTWVA
-707 ELDQQAILQTYVS
+707 ELDQTAVLQSYVS

-729 SVRRDIALLISDK
+729 SIRRDIALLISDN
-742 INVSEIQQLI
+742 INVRDIQQLI

-757 ELLDSAWLFDVYT
+757 ELLDSTWLFDVYT

-797 EIKSGMDNILQVLEN
+797 EIKSGMDNIIQVLEN

>member
-1 MRLRVLPFEKEG
+1 
-13 VRGGFRNSDLQVFNE
+13 

-37 AWVNPEID
+37 TWVNPAID
-45 SGTLSDQLTMLGLE
+45 SEKLSDQLTMLGLE
-59 VDDMAPAA
+59 VDEIAPAA
-67 KPFSGVVVGEVLTVE
+67 KPFTGVVVGEVLTVE

-129 DFKIKKGKLRG
+129 DFKIKKGKLRD

-171 GVDIREYLELDDH
+171 GVNVREYLDLDDN

-194 GDCFSIRGVAREI
+194 GDCFSIRGIAREI
-207 GVINQLPVAAPEI
+207 GVINQLPVTAPEI
-220 KEVAAAIAD
+220 KEIAATLAD
-229 HKNVIVDT
+229 EKKVVVET
-237 DGCPRYLGRVIKNVN
+237 EGCPRYLGRVIKNVN

-257 PAWMERALARSGIR
+257 PEWMERALVRAGIR

-282 VLIELGQPLHAFDG
+282 VLMELGQPLHAFDG
-296 GKVEGAVH
+296 GKVQGSVH
-304 VRQAAAGEK
+304 VRQATAGEK

-325 EDVMVIADDA
+325 DDVMVIADDE

-346 LSSSVTDETAEI
+346 LSSSVTDETTEI

-392 FELPMAAMHRASQLI
+392 FELPLIAMHRASQLI

-416 PITAVEQAAL
+416 PIIVAEKTEL
-426 LPKREAIA
+426 LPKREAIE
-434 LNQAQVDQLL
+434 LEQAQVDQLL
-444 GYAVEPA
+444 GYTVESD
-451 FISDALSRLGCAVT
+451 FITDALTRLGCEVT
-465 VKAEGEWTVVPPS
+465 VKAEGQWSVIPPS

-506 PVMDVKLAK
+506 PVIDVKLAK
-515 YADQFELAQLRQ
+515 YEDQFELTQLRQ

-540 SFADAKLEKQLN
+540 SFADLKLEKQLN
-552 PQVQPLALAN
+552 PDVNPLALAN

-579 IPCVQYNLNRQ
+579 IPCVQYNVNRQ
-590 QSRVRFFEL
+590 QNRVRFFEL

-606 GASSIHDLKQV
+606 NAASIHDLKQI
-617 PAFALIAAG
+617 PTFALIATG
-626 PRTAE
+626 SRTPE
-631 SWHGKPAE
+631 TWHGKAQP

-644 FKGDVEEILAAA
+644 FKGDIEEMLAAA
-656 RLKVEYVR
+656 RLNVEYVR
-664 SERAWLHP
+664 SERSWLHP
-672 GQSAEILLNGQ
+672 GQSAEILVDGR

-693 SLEAELDLSATWVA
+693 SLEDELDLATTWVA
-707 ELDQQAILQTYVS
+707 ELDQLAVLQTYVS

-742 INVSEIQQLI
+742 INVSEIQGLI

-757 ELLDSAWLFDVYT
+757 ELLGSTWLFDVYT

>member
-1 MRLRVLPFEKEG
+1 
-13 VRGGFRNSDLQVFNE
+13 

-37 AWVNPEID
+37 TWVNPAID
-45 SGTLSDQLTMLGLE
+45 SDTLSDQLTMLGLE
-59 VDDMAPAA
+59 VDELAPVA
-67 KPFSGVVVGEVLTVE
+67 KPFTGVVVGEVLTVE

-118 PVATIGAVLPG
+118 PVANIGAVLPG

-158 IDGLLELPADAPV
+158 IDGLLELPDDAPV
-171 GVDIREYLELDDH
+171 GVNIREYLKLDDN

-194 GDCFSIRGVAREI
+194 GDCFSIRGIAREVA
-207 GVINQLPVAAPEI
+207 VINQLQMNEPEI
-220 KEVAAAIAD
+220 KSVDATITDEKKV
-229 HKNVIVDT
+229 VIST
-237 DGCPRYLGRVIKNVN
+237 DGAPRYLGRVIKNVN
-252 TKAPT
+252 VKAAT
-257 PAWMERALARSGIR
+257 PEWMEQALARSGIR
-271 QHSILVDITNY
+271 THSILVDVTNY
-282 VLIELGQPLHAFDG
+282 VLMELGQPMHAFDLA
-296 GKVEGAVH
+296 KIEGTVH
-304 VRQAAAGEK
+304 VRQAKPKEK
-313 LVLLNEQEVELQ
+313 LQLLNDQEVELQ
-325 EDVMVIADDA
+325 EDVMVIADDQ

-346 LSSSVTDETAEI
+346 LASSVTDDTTDI
-358 FLESAFFAPLHI
+358 FLESAFFAPLAI

-381 DASQRYERGVD
+381 DSSQRYERGVD
-392 FELPMAAMHRASQLI
+392 FELPLIAMNRASQLI
-407 AELAGGEFG
+407 QELAGGEFG
-416 PITAVEQAAL
+416 PITVAEKSDL
-426 LPKREAIA
+426 LPKREAIE
-434 LNQAQVDQLL
+434 LKQAQVDQLL
-444 GYAVEPA
+444 GYKVAAE
-451 FISDALSRLGCAVT
+451 FITDALTRLGCEVT
-465 VKAEGEWTVVPPS
+465 VQADGEWSVVPPS

-492 VARIHGYDNIQISL
+492 VARIDGYDNIQISL
-506 PVMDVKLAK
+506 PSMDVQLAK
-515 YADQFELAQLRQ
+515 YQDRFEIAQLRQ
-527 TAVTLGYQEAISF
+527 TVVTLGYQEAISF

-552 PQVQPLALAN
+552 PQVSPLMLAN
-562 PISSDLAVMR
+562 PISSDLAAMR

-606 GASSIHDLKQV
+606 NANSIQDLKQI
-617 PAFALIAAG
+617 PTLALVAVG
-626 PRTAE
+626 SREPE
-631 SWHGKPAE
+631 SWHAKPQP

-644 FKGDVEEILAAA
+644 FKGEVEEILAAG
-656 RLKVEYVR
+656 RVKVEYVR
-664 SERAWLHP
+664 SERPWLHP
-672 GQSAEILLNGQ
+672 GQSAEILVDGQ

-693 SLEAELDLSATWVA
+693 SLENELDLSTTWVA
-707 ELDQQAILQTYVS
+707 ELDQAAVLQSYVS

-729 SVRRDIALLISDK
+729 SVRRDIALLISDN
-742 INVSEIQQLI
+742 INVRDIQQLI

-757 ELLDSAWLFDVYT
+757 ELLDSTWLFDVYT

-797 EIKSGMDNILQVLEN
+797 EIKSGMDNIIQVLEN

>member
-1 MRLRVLPFEKEG
+1 
-13 VRGGFRNSDLQVFNE
+13 

-37 AWVNPEID
+37 TWVNPAID
-45 SGTLSDQLTMLGLE
+45 SDKLSDQLTMLGLE
-59 VDDMAPAA
+59 VDDLSPAA
-67 KPFSGVVVGEVLTVE
+67 KPFTGVVVGEVLTVE

-95 NIGSGEPLQIVCGAP
+95 NIGTGEPLQIVCGAP

-140 VESQG
+140 IESQG

-158 IDGLLELPADAPV
+158 IDGLLELPEDAPV
-171 GVDIREYLELDDH
+171 GVNIREYLELDDY

-194 GDCFSIRGVAREI
+194 GDCFSIRGIAREI
-207 GVINQLPVAAPEI
+207 AVINQLPVTAPDI
-220 KEVAAAIAD
+220 KEVAATIAD
-229 HKNVIVDT
+229 EKQVVVT
-237 DGCPRYLGRVIKNVN
+237 TEGCPRYLGRVIKNVN
-252 TKAPT
+252 TKAAT

-282 VLIELGQPLHAFDG
+282 VLMELGQPLHAFDG
-296 GKVEGAVH
+296 AKVQGAVH
-304 VRQAAAGEK
+304 VRQATAGEK

-325 EDVMVIADDA
+325 DNVMVIADDE

-346 LSSSVTDETAEI
+346 LSSSVTDETSEI

-370 AGRARRFGLHT
+370 AGRARSFGLHT

-392 FELPMAAMHRASQLI
+392 FELPMLAMHRASQLI

-416 PITAVEQAAL
+416 PITVAENPGA
-426 LPKREAIA
+426 LPKREAID
-434 LNQAQVDQLL
+434 LTQAQVDQLL
-444 GYAVEPA
+444 GYEVASD
-451 FISDALSRLGCAVT
+451 FITDALTRLGCDVT
-465 VKAEGEWTVVPPS
+465 VKAQGEWSVVPPS
-478 HRYDMAIY
+478 HRFDMAIY

-506 PVMDVKLAK
+506 PVIDTKLAK
-515 YADQFELAQLRQ
+515 YQDQFEVAQLRQ
-527 TAVTLGYQEAISF
+527 TVVTLGYQEAISF
-540 SFADAKLEKQLN
+540 SFADLKLEKQLN
-552 PQVQPLALAN
+552 PDVNPLALAN

-579 IPCVQYNLNRQ
+579 IPCVQHNINRQ

-606 GASSIHDLKQV
+606 DANSIHDLKQI
-617 PAFALIAAG
+617 PTLALIAVGAK
-626 PRTAE
+626 TQE
-631 SWHGKPAE
+631 SWHGKPQP

-644 FKGDVEEILAAA
+644 FKGDVEEVLAAA
-656 RLKVEYVR
+656 RVKADYVR
-664 SERAWLHP
+664 STRSWLHP
-672 GQSAEILLNGQ
+672 GQSAEIMVNGQ
-683 SIGYLGRLHP
+683 SVGYLGRLHP
-693 SLEAELDLSATWVA
+693 SLEAELDLGTTWVA
-707 ELDQQAILQTYVS
+707 ELDQAAVLQTYVS

-757 ELLDSAWLFDVYT
+757 ELLDSTWLFDVYT
-770 GQGVEEGKRS
+770 GQGVEQGKRS

-797 EIKSGMDNILQVLEN
+797 EIKSGMDNILQVLED